1 MNEEA
6 IKLAYDLFVAD
17 GYTKS
22 IDEFKKLMREN
33 PNGRE
38 VAYNLFVNDG
48 YKKSIDDF
56 SSLMGATES
65 LGVTPGAEFPVKKKE
80 DGISSSLD
88 TTSQSNYQQPTEEDY
103 FTGGFGDFL
112 RGMDEV
118 IPLGIGDFIDDLSR
132 SVASGYRQGQLSEN
146 ASDLLLRGSMATDED
161 LQSFIAANKDAQML
175 GPSDEMMDYQKTYEE
190 NGKGILGVILGIA
203 KNPTVIPEL
212 ILSSMTGMAT
222 NTDALAAGG
231 AAIATGAGYGAAT
244 GAVAGGVGAAPGA
257 LAGAAAAI
265 PYAFAAAGTAV
276 EMGAT
281 FAELLQEEIGD
292 EELTAENIREVLNNE
307 EKYTRIR
314 NKALARGITIGAIDA
329 LTGKIGGKVAGSIVT
344 KGGKQAAKEATK
356 STVAKSIA
364 AASGIEAVGGSFG
377 EATARGVIGQDMDIS
392 EIALEGIA
400 ELPGGV
406 KDFVSARFSSPKYK
420 VNGSN
425 VDAAFIDNLIETMTL
440 EEIQAT
446 KIQIDNDYD
455 GRAGKLQNR
464 IVELSIKDELIK
476 ANPELNNATLNE
488 LTKLQIE
495 LNALE
500 NNKTE
505 VGKAKA
511 ADLREKIKD
520 LQENQLEEEVVAEVE
535 EAVVS
540 GVPEFNAQE
549 EFDLLEDEEK
559 AFYLEATDGDQEVA
573 IQYFA
578 DDVAELE
585 RDLESESRF
594 SLTEEEDGL
603 VQADE
608 QDVNAIAEEMNLMD
622 ADEVNFVAPE
632 GETVVVNPIEES
644 NSLETL
650 TDEDVRELG
659 FESTDEM
666 VQPLESFEGI
676 PMITGISD
684 IAAGGTISD
693 ATGQPMNAK
702 GGVMFNALA
711 KVKAAWAGVER
722 AKSETQY
729 KKAVEL
735 YNKNKGLFER
745 LWEEGRIPNGHV
757 PMAIVRMSD
766 DAVNSNEIVFR
777 YLSPEVKAQPEA
789 NQKAALNDVVSNL
802 QNKKGKKNKRLLDFI
817 ARKDISTLGQLLDAI
832 VQDANL
838 RAKGDVKS
846 TLTLDER
853 AVMFSELSTAP
864 GVKTPNKAYLKSLYE
879 GAPKNNSTL
888 FTADNIYNAI
898 GEPSMMK
905 TKKGDIVSIVG
916 IDVINGGVIDID
928 HQNYG
933 TGPKGRLIALVKN
946 PTNGINVFPTWRAKA
961 SRVFKPSKAGKRPS
975 RRPSDLQVAGQTMG
989 TAASD
994 LAFQGD
1000 RPTTVMTDL
1009 QILLGK
1015 LKFAFPDVAVANSI
1029 EEFNDILQQPG
1040 VRTKVS
1046 EGKVILGMTKDG
1058 KIFLNPER
1066 ESLATPI
1073 HEYGHIWIDYL
1084 RSKASGEKGTALLER
1099 GLRLVENTQALKDA
1113 IAKYGDTKLAREE
1126 ALVELMATKG
1136 NTIIEASKKS
1146 QFKEWMNAAFKYIKE
1161 KFTTSEDTFKVNE
1174 IKAIKKDFKDGLINE
1189 KERDR
1194 RIKNIENSVSK
1205 SIKNMSLDE
1214 FINTGLA
1221 DLFQGKAVSES
1232 FDAAKES
1239 KGMMPRFE
1247 LGDDVAAFIKQA
1259 RGQGISEAAIKT
1271 ALRRRGVDVDV
1282 IASAIEKTK
1291 GAASVRSK
1299 VSEEFAQGYDRVMK
1313 EIDGIIE
1320 KSKKRGRT
1328 YSQIPKNVIAYLEGT
1343 KLYENA
1349 TDVQRERMIRDIRK
1363 KFGIKEKS
1371 APSVGRI
1378 LGTIKDIKKITIAEK
1393 ELYMLRLKALNEG
1406 AKNVITAMSKAS
1418 KLLNEEINDLVKSG
1432 QISTQQMANV
1442 LSRFS
1447 KVNLLSDVSIERFV
1461 DYMSK
1466 VFANAE
1472 YAEIISQAN
1481 QKRKVAKANAA
1492 TKIGIAQALSPQLQR
1507 LFSINPTL
1515 IPDAVLDKYV
1525 SLVEM
1530 FGKRERVLTLPSIEE
1545 VTQLT
1550 EDVLTAINEEQ
1561 SLVPELQERYNDYDK
1576 VMNDEGKVDYAAT
1589 IKSMLK
1595 DDVITDEEYELMKK
1609 YKSSIVPKKEAA
1621 PMSEAEIEER
1631 RQDII
1636 NEVNQTELEF
1646 RELPSRE
1653 ERDLATELKRLI
1665 RSGAID
1671 GLSLPDLQN
1680 LSKVIDNINNGYL
1693 PHFAEVMVEKLNAVN
1708 DGKNLASAI
1717 NRSKPLPLTKI
1728 YAKLKSLVTRKDSI
1742 VEMIRRNPLFNID
1755 QVFGDFK
1762 TKDIFESVFGAAS
1775 RAVAKFT
1782 NEYSVIQGKIEKAQN
1797 AVQKS
1802 LGRDSLKYTM
1812 SKYKQMAYLIQ
1823 QEFLS
1828 NPQSPQV
1835 NSVAGFL
1842 KATIKRIDEGTT
1854 QLNER
1859 DAEMLQSI
1867 LNDFTDADGN
1877 FDNDAL
1883 FDSFN
1888 NAEKESIKVVQEIN
1902 NGLGSKAEFT
1912 SSVIRGDKFNPLNN
1926 YVHLN
1931 VMHETQPSDMMN
1943 GPSFVESFNNSLRPS
1958 TRAKTLIER
1967 TGKVSALNF
1976 DVYASV
1982 LKGSKQTLM
1991 DFHLTE
1997 PIRTARRTMNQAEKN
2012 LQVDGERMS
2021 SSKRKTF
2028 NAIKSAFEESVENLL
2043 TNSYAEN
2050 TVLDEA
2056 LEFLKK
2062 TGYRT
2067 ILAGSGRFVAE
2078 LTSNVSFA
2086 LLVDPVG
2093 FTNGTKIVRKISND
2107 QGPNILNNL
2116 NSGQTTRMYS
2126 DGLSGRMVD
2135 TNILSQAT
2143 GTKTRGASTKAANFL
2158 RKYWDK
2164 TGQRY
2169 VKGVEFVA
2177 DAMISTPDKM
2187 VMRPIW
2193 FGTFDSKFKEIT
2205 GKSPDF
2211 DKIAANDEAYMSK
2224 YKEAL
2229 NASTKHADNR
2239 SVMAGATDNAFMG
2252 ILKGTSKPNQS
2263 AMLKGF
2269 NAFNGFMTRFL
2280 IFEYVTARTGIMNMI
2295 GKGELNK
2302 RQGAALI
2309 AGVTSRMVL
2318 YTLIGQYLSHA
2329 LTDLFDDEPVSRLVG
2344 ESKEDEMKSFDKA
2357 FGQAFA
2363 STFTSLLF
2371 GRDFGN
2377 ATKSILNSGIEEFN
2391 KEHLDFLRE
2400 GDYDAYRDAIQYTVT
2415 PKSKDG
2421 GGSGLGDY
2429 LMKMGAA
2436 YGPILK
2442 TTDLVIKKIT
2452 SPAKKEADAIKRSE
2466 DEMYYRI
2473 PMEILGNLG
2482 FIPMYKDVRKVVLD
2496 QIYSD
2501 LRKAQADL
2509 KNAKKT
2515 KEEML
2520 QGYDSEGDMKRY
2532 DYRLWENTFGPNAP
2546 DYDVREAEKKLKAAE
2561 RKLKQQMKDELYDY
2575 TPPSK
2580 GGWEGEKWDDNFDSD
2595 WDDEEWSNEW

>member
-1 MNEEA
+1 MNEEYLN
-6 IKLAYDLFVAD
+6 KLYQWVSSMDNTFQEDVSMDMFMQKMAD
-17 GYTKS
+17 PNYASNMYNWISSKDETFQTDMPLENFMNRISNTDS
-22 IDEFKKLMREN
+22 IAPPTTL
-33 PNGRE
+33 
-38 VAYNLFVNDG
+38 
-48 YKKSIDDF
+48 
-56 SSLMGATES
+56 
-65 LGVTPGAEFPVKKKE
+65 KKKE
-80 DGISSSLD
+80 DGTSSSLD

-190 NGKGILGVILGIA
+190 NGKGILGVILGLA

-231 AAIATGAGYGAAT
+231 TVIATGAGYGAAT

-364 AASGIEAVGGSFG
+364 ASSGVEAIGGSVG

-420 VNGSN
+420 VNGTN

-455 GRAGKLQNR
+455 GRGGRLQDR

-476 ANPELNNATLNE
+476 ANPELNTTTLNE

-495 LNALE
+495 LDKLE
-500 NNKTE
+500 GNKTE

-549 EFDLLEDEEK
+549 EFNLLEDEEK
-559 AFYLEATDGDQEVA
+559 ASYLEAADGDQEVA
-573 IQYFA
+573 IQSFA
-578 DDVAELE
+578 DDVASLE
-585 RDLESESRF
+585 QDLDSESRF

-802 QNKKGKKNKRLLDFI
+802 QNKKAPQNKSLLDFI

-853 AVMFSELSTAP
+853 AAMFSELSTAP

-879 GAPKNNSTL
+879 GAPKNNSSL

-905 TKKGDIVSIVG
+905 TKKGDVVSIVG

-961 SRVFKPSKAGKRPS
+961 SRVFKPNKAGK
-975 RRPSDLQVAGQTMG
+975 RPSDLQVAGQTMG

-1015 LKFAFPDVAVANSI
+1015 LKFAFPDVAVATSI

-1099 GLRLVENTQALKDA
+1099 GLKLVENTQALKDA

-1146 QFKEWMNAAFKYIKE
+1146 QFKEWMNATFKYIKE
-1161 KFTTSEDTFKVNE
+1161 KFTTSDELATD
-1174 IKAIKKDFKDGLINE
+1174 AIKK
-1189 KERDR
+1189 
-1194 RIKNIENSVSK
+1194 
-1205 SIKNMSLDE
+1205 MSLDE

-1221 DLFQGKAVSES
+1221 DLFKGKAVSTK

-1378 LGTIKDIKKITIAEK
+1378 LGAIKDIKKITIAEK

-1609 YKSSIVPKKEAA
+1609 YKSSIVPEKAAA

-1646 RELPSRE
+1646 SELPSRE
-1653 ERDLATELKRLI
+1653 ERDLATKLKRLI

-1708 DGKNLASAI
+1708 EGKNLASAI

-1797 AVQKS
+1797 AVQMS
-1802 LGRDSLKYTM
+1802 FDRDSLEYTM

-1835 NSVAGFL
+1835 NSVTGFL

-1854 QLNER
+1854 QLTER

-1867 LNDFTDADGN
+1867 LKKFADDDGN

-1888 NAEKESIKVVQEIN
+1888 NAEKESIKTIQEIN
-1902 NGLGSKAEFT
+1902 SGLGSKAEFT

-1943 GPSFVESFNNSLRPS
+1943 GPSFVEAFNNSLRPS

-2012 LQVDGERMS
+2012 LQADGERMS

-2028 NAIKSAFEESVENLL
+2028 NAIKSAFEETLENLL

-2050 TVLDEA
+2050 TVMDTA

-2067 ILAGSGRFVAE
+2067 ILAGGGRFVAE

-2093 FTNGTKIVRKISND
+2093 FTNGTKIVRKINND

-2229 NASTKHADNR
+2229 SASTKHADNR
-2239 SVMAGATDNAFMG
+2239 SVLAGATDNAFMG

-2318 YTLIGQYLSHA
+2318 YTLIGQYLTHA
-2329 LTDLFDDEPVSRLVG
+2329 LTDLFDDEPIAMLAG
-2344 ESKEDEMKSFDKA
+2344 ESKEDEMKSFDKVL
-2357 FGQAFA
+2357 GQSFA
-2363 STFTSLLF
+2363 SAFTSMLF

-2377 ATKSILNSGIEEFN
+2377 ATKSILNVGIEEFN

-2421 GGSGLGDY
+2421 GGTGLGDL

-2452 SPAKKEADAIKRSE
+2452 EPAKKEADAIKRRE
-2466 DEMYYRI
+2466 DEIYYRI

-2580 GGWEGEKWDDNFDSD
+2580 GGWEGEKWNDNFDSD
-2595 WDDEEWSNEW
+2595 WDDKEWSNEW

>member
-48 YKKSIDDF
+48 YQKSINDF
-56 SSLMGATES
+56 SALMGATES
-65 LGVTPGAEFPVKKKE
+65 LGETPEAEFPVKKKE
-80 DGISSSLD
+80 DGTSPSLD
-88 TTSQSNYQQPTEEDY
+88 TTLQSNYQQPTEEDY

-190 NGKGILGVILGIA
+190 NGKGILGVVLGIA
-203 KNPTVIPEL
+203 KNPTVVAEL

-231 AAIATGAGYGAAT
+231 GVIAAGAGYGAAT
-244 GAVAGGVGAAPGA
+244 GAVAGAGVGAAPGA
-257 LAGAAAAI
+257 IAGAAAAI

-281 FAELLQEEIGD
+281 FAELLQEEVGD
-292 EELTAENIREVLNNE
+292 QELTAENIREVLSNE

-314 NKALARGITIGAIDA
+314 NKALARGITIGALDA
-329 LTGKIGGKVAGSIVT
+329 FTGKVGGRVAKAIVT
-344 KGGKQAAKEATK
+344 KGGKQAIKDATK
-356 STVAKSIA
+356 KTVTKSIL
-364 AASGIEAVGGSFG
+364 ASSGVEAVGGSVG
-377 EATARGVIGQDMDIS
+377 EATARAVIGQDMDVS

-400 ELPGGV
+400 EIPGGV
-406 KDFVSARFSSPKYK
+406 KNYISARYSKPKYK

-440 EEIQAT
+440 EELQAT

-455 GRAGKLQNR
+455 GRKGKLQDR

-476 ANPELNNATLNE
+476 ANPKLNTTTLNE

-495 LNALE
+495 LDELDG
-500 NNKTE
+500 NKTE

-559 AFYLEATDGDQEVA
+559 ASYLEAADGDQEVA
-573 IQYFA
+573 IQSFA
-578 DDVAELE
+578 DDVASLE
-585 RDLESESRF
+585 QDLESESRF
-594 SLTEEEDGL
+594 SLTEEGEGL
-603 VQADE
+603 LQADE
-608 QDVNAIAEEMNLMD
+608 QDVDAIAEEMNSLD

-632 GETVVVNPIEES
+632 GETVVVSPIEES

-666 VQPLESFEGI
+666 VQPLESFEDI

-702 GGVMFNALA
+702 GGIMFNALA

-722 AKSETQY
+722 TKSETQY
-729 KKAVEL
+729 KKALEL

-745 LWEEGRIPNGHV
+745 LWKEGRIPNGHV

-777 YLSPEVKAQPEA
+777 YLAPEVKAQAEA

-802 QNKKGKKNKRLLDFI
+802 KNKKAPQNKSLLDFI
-817 ARKDISTLGQLLDAI
+817 ARENISTLGQLLDAI
-832 VQDANL
+832 VKDANL
-838 RAKGDVKS
+838 RAKGDVKG
-846 TLTLDER
+846 TLTLDQR
-853 AVMFSELSTAP
+853 AAMFSELSTAP
-864 GVKTPNKAYLKSLYE
+864 GVKNPNKAYLKSLYE
-879 GAPKNNSTL
+879 GAPKNNSSL

-946 PTNGINVFPTWRAKA
+946 PTNGINVFPTWRSKA
-961 SRVFKPSKAGKRPS
+961 SRVFKPNKAGKRPS
-975 RRPSDLQVAGQTMG
+975 QVQVSGQTMG

-1000 RPTTVMTDL
+1000 RPTTKMTDL

-1015 LKFAFPDVAVANSI
+1015 LKFAFPDVAVATTI
-1029 EEFNDILQQPG
+1029 EEFNEILQQPG

-1099 GLRLVENTQALKDA
+1099 GLKLVENTQALKDA

-1146 QFKEWMNAAFKYIKE
+1146 QFKEWMNATFKYIKE

-1174 IKAIKKDFKDGLINE
+1174 IKAIQKDFKDGLINE

-1194 RIKNIENSVSK
+1194 KIKNIENSVSK

-1214 FINTGLA
+1214 FINIGLA
-1221 DLFQGKAVSES
+1221 DLFQGKAVSKS

-1271 ALRRRGVDVDV
+1271 ALRRRGVDADV

-1291 GAASVRSK
+1291 GKAAVRTK

-1320 KSKKRGRT
+1320 KSKKRGRK

-1349 TDVQRERMIRDIRK
+1349 TDVQREKMIRDIRK

-1406 AKNVITAMSKAS
+1406 AKNVITAMANAS
-1418 KLLNEEINDLVKSG
+1418 KLLNQEINDLVKSG
-1432 QISTQQMANV
+1432 QVSTQQMANI

-1609 YKSSIVPKKEAA
+1609 YKSSIVPEKAAA

-1646 RELPSRE
+1646 SELPSRE
-1653 ERDLATELKRLI
+1653 ERDLATRLKQLI

-1775 RAVAKFT
+1775 RAVAKYT

-1854 QLNER
+1854 QLSER

-1867 LNDFTDADGN
+1867 LKDFTDADGN

-1888 NAEKESIKVVQEIN
+1888 NAEKESIKTIQEIN
-1902 NGLGSKAEFT
+1902 SGLGSKAEFT

-2012 LQVDGERMS
+2012 LQADGERMS

-2028 NAIKSAFEESVENLL
+2028 NAIKSAFEETVENLL
-2043 TNSYAEN
+2043 TNSYTEN
-2050 TVLDEA
+2050 TVMDEA

-2093 FTNGTKIVRKISND
+2093 FTNGTKIVRKINND
-2107 QGPNILNNL
+2107 QGPSILNNL

-2229 NASTKHADNR
+2229 SASTKHADNR
-2239 SVMAGATDNAFMG
+2239 SVLAGATDNAFMG

-2280 IFEYVTARTGIMNMI
+2280 IFEYVTARTGVMNMI

-2329 LTDLFDDEPVSRLVG
+2329 LTDLFDDEPIARLAG

-2357 FGQAFA
+2357 LGQAFA

-2377 ATKSILNSGIEEFN
+2377 ATKSILNAGIEEFN

-2452 SPAKKEADAIKRSE
+2452 EPAKKEADAIKRSE

-2482 FIPMYKDVRKVVLD
+2482 FIPLYKDVRKVVLN
-2496 QIYSD
+2496 QIYGD

-2515 KEEML
+2515 KQERL

-2532 DYRLWENTFGPNAP
+2532 DYRLWENTFGPNSP

-2575 TPPSK
+2575 TPSSK
-2580 GGWEGEKWDDNFDSD
+2580 GGWNNETWEEDWGEKSK
-2595 WDDEEWSNEW
+2595 EEDWSNGW

>member
-1378 LGTIKDIKKITIAEK
+1378 LGAIKDIKKITIAEK

-1561 SLVPELQERYNDYDK
+1561 SLVPELQERYNDYGK

-1609 YKSSIVPKKEAA
+1609 YKSSIVPEKAAA

-1646 RELPSRE
+1646 SELPSRE
-1653 ERDLATELKRLI
+1653 ERDLATSLKRLI

-1835 NSVAGFL
+1835 NSVTGFL

-2229 NASTKHADNR
+2229 SASTKHADNR

-2357 FGQAFA
+2357 LGQAFA

>member
-1 MNEEA
+1 MNEEYLN
-6 IKLAYDLFVAD
+6 KLYQWVSSMDNTFQED
-17 GYTKS
+17 MS
-22 IDEFKKLMREN
+22 IDMFMQRMADPNYASNMYNWISSKDETFQTDMPLEN
-33 PNGRE
+33 FMNRISN
-38 VAYNLFVNDG
+38 AD
-48 YKKSIDDF
+48 SIAPPTT
-56 SSLMGATES
+56 L
-65 LGVTPGAEFPVKKKE
+65 KKKE
-80 DGISSSLD
+80 DGTSTSLD
-88 TTSQSNYQQPTEEDY
+88 TTLQSNFQQPTEEDY

-161 LQSFIAANKDAQML
+161 LQSFIAANKEAQML

-231 AAIATGAGYGAAT
+231 AAITTGAGYGAAT
-244 GAVAGGVGAAPGA
+244 GLAAGGVGAAPGA

-281 FAELLQEEIGD
+281 FAELLQEEVGD
-292 EELTAENIREVLNNE
+292 QELTAENIREVLNNE

-329 LTGKIGGKVAGSIVT
+329 FTGKVGGKVASKILT

-356 STVAKSIA
+356 ATVAKSVA
-364 AASGIEAVGGSFG
+364 AASGIEAVGGSVG
-377 EATARGVIGQDMDIS
+377 EATARGVIGQDMDVS

-455 GRAGKLQNR
+455 GRAGKLQDR

-476 ANPELNNATLNE
+476 ANPELNTTTLNE

-495 LNALE
+495 LDKLE
-500 NNKTE
+500 GNKTE

-549 EFDLLEDEEK
+549 EFNLLADEEK
-559 AFYLEATDGDQEVA
+559 ASYLEAAGGDQEVA
-573 IQYFA
+573 IQSFA
-578 DDVAELE
+578 DDVASLE
-585 RDLESESRF
+585 QDLESESRF
-594 SLTEEEDGL
+594 SLTEEGDGL
-603 VQADE
+603 LQADE
-608 QDVNAIAEEMNLMD
+608 QDVDAIAEEMNLMD

-722 AKSETQY
+722 SKSETQY

-802 QNKKGKKNKRLLDFI
+802 KNKKAPQNKRLLDFI

-853 AVMFSELSTAP
+853 AAMFSELSTAP

-961 SRVFKPSKAGKRPS
+961 SRVFKPNKAGKRPS
-975 RRPSDLQVAGQTMG
+975 DLQVSGQTMG

-1000 RPTTVMTDL
+1000 RPTTVMTDF

-1015 LKFAFPDVAVANSI
+1015 LKFAFPDVAVATSI

-1099 GLRLVENTQALKDA
+1099 GLKLVENTQALKDA

-1136 NTIIEASKKS
+1136 TTIIEASKKS
-1146 QFKEWMNAAFKYIKE
+1146 QFKEWMNATFKYIKE
-1161 KFTTSEDTFKVNE
+1161 KFTTSDELATD
-1174 IKAIKKDFKDGLINE
+1174 AIKK
-1189 KERDR
+1189 
-1194 RIKNIENSVSK
+1194 
-1205 SIKNMSLDE
+1205 MSLDE

-1221 DLFQGKAVSES
+1221 DLFKGKAVSTK

-1291 GAASVRSK
+1291 GKAAVRTK

-1561 SLVPELQERYNDYDK
+1561 SLVPELQERYNDYGK

-1609 YKSSIVPKKEAA
+1609 YKSSIVPKKAAA

-1646 RELPSRE
+1646 SELPSRE
-1653 ERDLATELKRLI
+1653 ERDLAAKLKRLI

-1775 RAVAKFT
+1775 RAVAKYT

-1835 NSVAGFL
+1835 NSVTGFL
-1842 KATIKRIDEGTT
+1842 KATIKRIDDGTT
-1854 QLNER
+1854 QFSER

-1888 NAEKESIKVVQEIN
+1888 NAEKESIKTIQEIN
-1902 NGLGSKAEFT
+1902 SGLGSKAEFT

-1958 TRAKTLIER
+1958 TRAKNLIER

-2012 LQVDGERMS
+2012 LQADGERMS

-2028 NAIKSAFEESVENLL
+2028 NAIKSAFEETVENLL

-2107 QGPNILNNL
+2107 QGPSILSNL

-2229 NASTKHADNR
+2229 SASTKHADNR
-2239 SVMAGATDNAFMG
+2239 SVLAGATDNAFMG

-2329 LTDLFDDEPVSRLVG
+2329 LTDLFDDEPIARLAG

-2357 FGQAFA
+2357 LGQAFA

-2452 SPAKKEADAIKRSE
+2452 EPAKKEADAIKRSE
-2466 DEMYYRI
+2466 DEMYYRV

-2482 FIPMYKDVRKVVLD
+2482 FIPLYKDVRKVVLD

-2532 DYRLWENTFGPNAP
+2532 DYRLWENTFGPNSP

-2580 GGWEGEKWDDNFDSD
+2580 GGWKEEKWDDNFDSD
-2595 WDDEEWSNEW
+2595 WDDKEWSNEW

>member
-1 MNEEA
+1 MNQEYLN
-6 IKLAYDLFVAD
+6 KLYQW
-17 GYTKS
+17 
-22 IDEFKKLMREN
+22 I
-33 PNGRE
+33 
-38 VAYNLFVNDG
+38 
-48 YKKSIDDF
+48 
-56 SSLMGATES
+56 SSLDNTFQEDISQDMFMQKMTDPNYATQMYNWISSQDETFQNDMPLENFMNRVS
-65 LGVTPGAEFPVKKKE
+65 NVDSIAPPTTLKKKE

-88 TTSQSNYQQPTEEDY
+88 TTLQSKSQQPTEQDY
-103 FTGGFGDFL
+103 FTGAFGDFL

-146 ASDLLLRGSMATDED
+146 ASDLLLRGSMASDED
-161 LQSFIAANKDAQML
+161 LQSFIAANKDAQNL
-175 GPSDEMMDYQKTYEE
+175 GSSDEMMDYQKTYEE
-190 NGKGILGVILGIA
+190 NGKGLLGVILGIA
-203 KNPTVIPEL
+203 KNPTIIPEL

-222 NTDALAAGG
+222 NTDALAAGS

-244 GAVAGGVGAAPGA
+244 GALAGGVGAAPGA

-281 FAELLQEEIGD
+281 FAELLQEEVGD
-292 EELTAENIREVLNNE
+292 EELTAENIREVLGNE

-314 NKALARGITIGAIDA
+314 NKALARGITIGALDA
-329 LTGKIGGKVAGSIVT
+329 LTGKIGGKVAGSILT

-356 STVAKSIA
+356 STVTKSIA
-364 AASGIEAVGGSFG
+364 AASGIEAVGGSVG

-406 KDFVSARFSSPKYK
+406 KDFVSTRFSSPTYK
-420 VNGSN
+420 VNGTKVN
-425 VDAAFIDNLIETMTL
+425 GEYIDNLIETMTL
-440 EEIQAT
+440 EELQAT
-446 KIQIDNDYD
+446 KIQIDNDYE
-455 GRAGKLQNR
+455 GRGGRLQER
-464 IVELSIKDELIK
+464 LVELSIKDELVK
-476 ANPELNNATLNE
+476 ANPELNTPTLNE

-511 ADLREKIKD
+511 ADLRNKIKD
-520 LQENQLEEEVVAEVE
+520 LQENQLEDEVVTEVE
-535 EAVVS
+535 ETVES
-540 GVPEFNAQE
+540 GLPEFNAQE

-559 AFYLEATDGDQEVA
+559 ASYLEAANGDQELA
-573 IQYFA
+573 ASLFGL
-578 DDVAELE
+578 DVQKAEI
-585 RDLESESRF
+585 DLESENRF
-594 SLTEEEDGL
+594 SLTEEGEGL
-603 VQADE
+603 LQADE
-608 QDVNAIAEEMNLMD
+608 QDVDAIAEEMNSLD

-632 GETVVVNPIEES
+632 GETVVVSPIEES
-644 NSLETL
+644 KSIEAL
-650 TDEDVRELG
+650 TDEEVKDLG
-659 FESTDEM
+659 FESTEEM
-666 VQPLESFEGI
+666 VQPLESFEDI

-702 GGVMFNALA
+702 GGIMFNALA

-729 KKAVEL
+729 KKAVDL

-745 LWEEGRIPNGHV
+745 LWKEGRIPDGHV

-777 YLSPEVKAQPEA
+777 YLAPEVKAQPEA
-789 NQKAALNDVVSNL
+789 NQKAALNDIVFGL
-802 QNKKGKKNKRLLDFI
+802 QNKKAPQNQSLLDFI

-838 RAKGDVKS
+838 RAKGDMKS
-846 TLTLDER
+846 TLTLDQR
-853 AVMFSELSTAP
+853 AAMFSELSTAQ
-864 GVKTPNKAYLKSLYE
+864 GVKTPNKAYLKSLYQ

-933 TGPKGRLIALVKN
+933 SGPKGRLIALVKN

-961 SRVFKPSKAGKRPS
+961 SRVFKPSKAGKLPS
-975 RRPSDLQVAGQTMG
+975 QLQVSGQTMG

-994 LAFQGD
+994 RAFQGD
-1000 RPTTVMTDL
+1000 RPTTNMTDL

-1015 LKFAFPDVAVANSI
+1015 LKFAFPDVAVATTI
-1029 EEFNDILQQPG
+1029 EEFNEVLQQPD

-1084 RSKASGEKGTALLER
+1084 RSKASGERGTALLNR
-1099 GLRLVENTQALKDA
+1099 GLKLVENTQALKDA

-1146 QFKEWMNAAFKYIKE
+1146 QFKEWMNATFKYIKE
-1161 KFTTSEDTFKVNE
+1161 KFTTSEGLTSN
-1174 IKAIKKDFKDGLINE
+1174 AIKK
-1189 KERDR
+1189 
-1194 RIKNIENSVSK
+1194 
-1205 SIKNMSLDE
+1205 MSLDE

-1221 DLFQGKAVSES
+1221 DLFQGKAVSAQ
-1232 FDAAKES
+1232 FDAAAES

-1271 ALRRRGVDVDV
+1271 ALKRRGVDTDV

-1291 GAASVRSK
+1291 GKAAVRTK

-1320 KSKKRGRT
+1320 KSKMRGRT

-1349 TDVQRERMIRDIRK
+1349 TDVQREQMIRDIRK

-1406 AKNVITAMSKAS
+1406 ARNVITAMSKAS

-1432 QISTQQMANV
+1432 QISAQQMANV

-1481 QKRKVAKANAA
+1481 QKRGVAKQNAA

-1507 LFSINPTL
+1507 IFSINPTL
-1515 IPDAVLDKYV
+1515 IPDSVLNKYM
-1525 SLVEM
+1525 SLIET
-1530 FGKRERVLTLPSIEE
+1530 FSKRERVLALPSIEE
-1545 VTQLT
+1545 VTNLT
-1550 EDVLTAINEEQ
+1550 EDVLAAINEEQ

-1595 DDVITDEEYELMKK
+1595 DEVITDEEYELMKK

-1653 ERDLATELKRLI
+1653 ERDLATSLKRLI

-1775 RAVAKFT
+1775 RAVAKYT

-1828 NPQSPQV
+1828 NPESPQV
-1835 NSVAGFL
+1835 NSVTGFL

-1854 QLNER
+1854 QLSER
-1859 DAEMLQSI
+1859 DAEMLQTI
-1867 LNDFTDADGN
+1867 LKDFTDADGN

-1883 FDSFN
+1883 FNSFN
-1888 NAEKESIKVVQEIN
+1888 NAEKESIKTIQEIN
-1902 NGLGSKAEFT
+1902 SGLGSKAEFT

-2012 LQVDGERMS
+2012 LQADGERMS

-2028 NAIKSAFEESVENLL
+2028 NAIKSAFEETVENLL

-2050 TVLDEA
+2050 TVMDEA

-2229 NASTKHADNR
+2229 SAATKHADNR

-2269 NAFNGFMTRFL
+2269 NAFNNFMTRFL
-2280 IFEYVTARTGIMNMI
+2280 IFEYVTARTGVMNMI

-2329 LTDLFDDEPVSRLVG
+2329 LTDLFDDEPIARLAG
-2344 ESKEDEMKSFDKA
+2344 EDKEEEMKSFDKA
-2357 FGQAFA
+2357 LGQSFA
-2363 STFTSLLF
+2363 SAFTSLMF

-2377 ATKSILNSGIEEFN
+2377 ATKSILNAGIEELN

-2400 GDYDAYRDAIQYTVT
+2400 GDYDPYKDAIQYTVT
-2415 PKSKDG
+2415 PQSKQG
-2421 GGSGLGDY
+2421 GGSGLADL

-2442 TTDLVIKKIT
+2442 TTDLIVKKIT
-2452 SPAKKEADAIKRSE
+2452 EPDKVEPDAIKRRE
-2466 DEMYYRI
+2466 DEIYYRI
-2473 PMEILGNLG
+2473 PLEVLGNLG
-2482 FIPMYKDVRKVVLD
+2482 FIPMYKDVRKVVMD

-2532 DYRLWENTFGPNAP
+2532 NYPLWENTFGPNAP
-2546 DYDVREAEKKLKAAE
+2546 DYDVTEAEKKLKAAE

-2580 GGWEGEKWDDNFDSD
+2580 GGWNNEKWDEGFESD
-2595 WDDEEWSNEW
+2595 WDKENEDWSNNW

>member
-1 MNEEA
+1 MNEEYLN
-6 IKLAYDLFVAD
+6 KLYQWVSSMDNTFQKDVSMDMFMQKMAD
-17 GYTKS
+17 PNYASNMYNWISSKDETFQTDMPLENFMNRISNTDS
-22 IDEFKKLMREN
+22 IAPPTTL
-33 PNGRE
+33 
-38 VAYNLFVNDG
+38 
-48 YKKSIDDF
+48 
-56 SSLMGATES
+56 
-65 LGVTPGAEFPVKKKE
+65 KKKE
-80 DGISSSLD
+80 DGTSSSLD

-190 NGKGILGVILGIA
+190 NGKGILGVILGLA

-231 AAIATGAGYGAAT
+231 TVIATGAGYGAAT

-364 AASGIEAVGGSFG
+364 ASSGIEAVGGSFG

-420 VNGSN
+420 VNGTN

-455 GRAGKLQNR
+455 GRGGRLQDR

-476 ANPELNNATLNE
+476 ANPELNTTTLNE

-495 LNALE
+495 LDKLE
-500 NNKTE
+500 GNKTE

-549 EFDLLEDEEK
+549 EFNLLEDEEK
-559 AFYLEATDGDQEVA
+559 ASYLEAADGDQEVA
-573 IQYFA
+573 IQSFA
-578 DDVAELE
+578 DDVASLE
-585 RDLESESRF
+585 QDLESESRF

-802 QNKKGKKNKRLLDFI
+802 QNKKAPQNKSLLDFI

-838 RAKGDVKS
+838 RAKGDIKS

-853 AVMFSELSTAP
+853 AAMFSELSTAP

-879 GAPKNNSTL
+879 GAPKNNSSL

-905 TKKGDIVSIVG
+905 TKKGDVVSIVG

-961 SRVFKPSKAGKRPS
+961 SRVFKPNKAGK
-975 RRPSDLQVAGQTMG
+975 RPSDLQVAGQTMG

-1015 LKFAFPDVAVANSI
+1015 LKFAFPDVAVATSI

-1040 VRTKVS
+1040 VRTKIS

-1099 GLRLVENTQALKDA
+1099 GLKLVENTQALKDA

-1146 QFKEWMNAAFKYIKE
+1146 QFKEWMNATFKYIKE
-1161 KFTTSEDTFKVNE
+1161 KFTTSDELATD
-1174 IKAIKKDFKDGLINE
+1174 AIKK
-1189 KERDR
+1189 
-1194 RIKNIENSVSK
+1194 
-1205 SIKNMSLDE
+1205 MSLDE

-1221 DLFQGKAVSES
+1221 DLFKGKAVSTK

-1378 LGTIKDIKKITIAEK
+1378 LGAIKDIKKITIAEK

-1609 YKSSIVPKKEAA
+1609 YKSSIVPEKAAA

-1646 RELPSRE
+1646 SELPSRE
-1653 ERDLATELKRLI
+1653 ERDLATKLKRLI

-1708 DGKNLASAI
+1708 EGKNLASAI

-1797 AVQKS
+1797 AVQMS
-1802 LGRDSLKYTM
+1802 FDRDSLEYTM

-1835 NSVAGFL
+1835 NSVTGFL

-1854 QLNER
+1854 QLTER

-1867 LNDFTDADGN
+1867 LKKFADDDGN

-1888 NAEKESIKVVQEIN
+1888 NAEKESIKTIQEIN
-1902 NGLGSKAEFT
+1902 SGLGSKAEFT

-1943 GPSFVESFNNSLRPS
+1943 GPSFVEAFNNSLRPS

-2012 LQVDGERMS
+2012 LQADGERMS

-2028 NAIKSAFEESVENLL
+2028 NAIKSAFEETLENLL

-2050 TVLDEA
+2050 TVMDTA

-2067 ILAGSGRFVAE
+2067 ILAGGGRFVAE

-2093 FTNGTKIVRKISND
+2093 FTNGTKIVRKINND

-2229 NASTKHADNR
+2229 SASTKHADNR
-2239 SVMAGATDNAFMG
+2239 SVLAGATDNAFMG

-2329 LTDLFDDEPVSRLVG
+2329 LTDLFDDEPIARLAG
-2344 ESKEDEMKSFDKA
+2344 ESKEDEMKSFDKVL
-2357 FGQAFA
+2357 GQSFA
-2363 STFTSLLF
+2363 SAFTSMLF

-2377 ATKSILNSGIEEFN
+2377 ATKSILNAGIEEFN

-2421 GGSGLGDY
+2421 GGTGLGDL

-2452 SPAKKEADAIKRSE
+2452 EPAKKEADAIKRRE
-2466 DEMYYRI
+2466 DEIYYRI

-2580 GGWEGEKWDDNFDSD
+2580 GGWEGEKWNDNFDSD
-2595 WDDEEWSNEW
+2595 WDDKEWSNEW

>member
-1 MNEEA
+1 
-6 IKLAYDLFVAD
+6 
-17 GYTKS
+17 
-22 IDEFKKLMREN
+22 
-33 PNGRE
+33 
-38 VAYNLFVNDG
+38 
-48 YKKSIDDF
+48 
-56 SSLMGATES
+56 
-65 LGVTPGAEFPVKKKE
+65 
-80 DGISSSLD
+80 
-88 TTSQSNYQQPTEEDY
+88 
-103 FTGGFGDFL
+103 
-112 RGMDEV
+112 
-118 IPLGIGDFIDDLSR
+118 
-132 SVASGYRQGQLSEN
+132 
-146 ASDLLLRGSMATDED
+146 
-161 LQSFIAANKDAQML
+161 
-175 GPSDEMMDYQKTYEE
+175 
-190 NGKGILGVILGIA
+190 
-203 KNPTVIPEL
+203 
-212 ILSSMTGMAT
+212 
-222 NTDALAAGG
+222 
-231 AAIATGAGYGAAT
+231 
-244 GAVAGGVGAAPGA
+244 
-257 LAGAAAAI
+257 
-265 PYAFAAAGTAV
+265 
-276 EMGAT
+276 
-281 FAELLQEEIGD
+281 
-292 EELTAENIREVLNNE
+292 
-307 EKYTRIR
+307 
-314 NKALARGITIGAIDA
+314 
-329 LTGKIGGKVAGSIVT
+329 
-344 KGGKQAAKEATK
+344 
-356 STVAKSIA
+356 
-364 AASGIEAVGGSFG
+364 
-377 EATARGVIGQDMDIS
+377 
-392 EIALEGIA
+392 
-400 ELPGGV
+400 
-406 KDFVSARFSSPKYK
+406 
-420 VNGSN
+420 
-425 VDAAFIDNLIETMTL
+425 
-440 EEIQAT
+440 
-446 KIQIDNDYD
+446 
-455 GRAGKLQNR
+455 
-464 IVELSIKDELIK
+464 LSIKDELIK

-511 ADLREKIKD
+511 ADLRNKIKD

-549 EFDLLEDEEK
+549 EFDLLDDEEK
-559 AFYLEATDGDQEVA
+559 ASYLEAADGDQEVA
-573 IQYFA
+573 IQSFA
-578 DDVAELE
+578 DDVASLE
-585 RDLESESRF
+585 QDLESENRF
-594 SLTEEEDGL
+594 SLTEEGESL
-603 VQADE
+603 LQADE
-608 QDVNAIAEEMNLMD
+608 QDVDAIAEEMNLMD
-622 ADEVNFVAPE
+622 DDEVNFVAPE

-729 KKAVEL
+729 KKAVDL

-745 LWEEGRIPNGHV
+745 LWKEGRIPDGHV

-777 YLSPEVKAQPEA
+777 YLAPEVKAQPEA
-789 NQKAALNDVVSNL
+789 NQKAALNDIVFGL
-802 QNKKGKKNKRLLDFI
+802 QNKKAPQNQSLLDFI

-838 RAKGDVKS
+838 RAKGDMKS
-846 TLTLDER
+846 TLTLDQR
-853 AVMFSELSTAP
+853 AAMFSELSTAP

-933 TGPKGRLIALVKN
+933 SGPKGRLIALVKN

-961 SRVFKPSKAGKRPS
+961 SRVFKPSKAGKLPS
-975 RRPSDLQVAGQTMG
+975 QLQVSGQTMG
-989 TAASD
+989 TAATD
-994 LAFQGD
+994 RAFQGD
-1000 RPTTVMTDL
+1000 RPTTNMTDL

-1015 LKFAFPDVAVANSI
+1015 LKFAFPDVAVATTI
-1029 EEFNDILQQPG
+1029 EEFNEVLQQPG

-1084 RSKASGEKGTALLER
+1084 RSKVSGERGTALLNR
-1099 GLRLVENTQALKDA
+1099 GLKLVENTQALKDA

-1146 QFKEWMNAAFKYIKE
+1146 QFKEWMNATFKYIKE
-1161 KFTTSEDTFKVNE
+1161 KFTTSEGLTSN
-1174 IKAIKKDFKDGLINE
+1174 AIKK
-1189 KERDR
+1189 
-1194 RIKNIENSVSK
+1194 
-1205 SIKNMSLDE
+1205 MSLDE

-1221 DLFQGKAVSES
+1221 DLFKGKAVSES

-1595 DDVITDEEYELMKK
+1595 DDVITDGEYELMKK
-1609 YKSSIVPKKEAA
+1609 YKSSIVPEKAAA

-1646 RELPSRE
+1646 SELPSRE
-1653 ERDLATELKRLI
+1653 ERDLATSLKRLI

-1775 RAVAKFT
+1775 RAVAKYT
-1782 NEYSVIQGKIEKAQN
+1782 NEYSVIQGKIQKAQN

-1842 KATIKRIDEGTT
+1842 KATIKRIDDGTT
-1854 QLNER
+1854 QFSER

-1888 NAEKESIKVVQEIN
+1888 NAEKESIKTIQEIN
-1902 NGLGSKAEFT
+1902 SGLGSKAEFT

-2012 LQVDGERMS
+2012 LQADGERMS

-2028 NAIKSAFEESVENLL
+2028 NAIKSAFEETVENL
-2043 TNSYAEN
+2043 
-2050 TVLDEA
+2050 
-2056 LEFLKK
+2056 
-2062 TGYRT
+2062 
-2067 ILAGSGRFVAE
+2067 I
-2078 LTSNVSFA
+2078 
-2086 LLVDPVG
+2086 
-2093 FTNGTKIVRKISND
+2093 D
-2107 QGPNILNNL
+2107 Q
-2116 NSGQTTRMYS
+2116 
-2126 DGLSGRMVD
+2126 
-2135 TNILSQAT
+2135 
-2143 GTKTRGASTKAANFL
+2143 
-2158 RKYWDK
+2158 
-2164 TGQRY
+2164 
-2169 VKGVEFVA
+2169 
-2177 DAMISTPDKM
+2177 
-2187 VMRPIW
+2187 
-2193 FGTFDSKFKEIT
+2193 
-2205 GKSPDF
+2205 
-2211 DKIAANDEAYMSK
+2211 
-2224 YKEAL
+2224 
-2229 NASTKHADNR
+2229 
-2239 SVMAGATDNAFMG
+2239 
-2252 ILKGTSKPNQS
+2252 
-2263 AMLKGF
+2263 
-2269 NAFNGFMTRFL
+2269 
-2280 IFEYVTARTGIMNMI
+2280 
-2295 GKGELNK
+2295 
-2302 RQGAALI
+2302 
-2309 AGVTSRMVL
+2309 
-2318 YTLIGQYLSHA
+2318 
-2329 LTDLFDDEPVSRLVG
+2329 
-2344 ESKEDEMKSFDKA
+2344 
-2357 FGQAFA
+2357 
-2363 STFTSLLF
+2363 
-2371 GRDFGN
+2371 
-2377 ATKSILNSGIEEFN
+2377 
-2391 KEHLDFLRE
+2391 
-2400 GDYDAYRDAIQYTVT
+2400 
-2415 PKSKDG
+2415 
-2421 GGSGLGDY
+2421 
-2429 LMKMGAA
+2429 
-2436 YGPILK
+2436 
-2442 TTDLVIKKIT
+2442 
-2452 SPAKKEADAIKRSE
+2452 
-2466 DEMYYRI
+2466 
-2473 PMEILGNLG
+2473 
-2482 FIPMYKDVRKVVLD
+2482 FIC
-2496 QIYSD
+2496 
-2501 LRKAQADL
+2501 
-2509 KNAKKT
+2509 
-2515 KEEML
+2515 
-2520 QGYDSEGDMKRY
+2520 
-2532 DYRLWENTFGPNAP
+2532 
-2546 DYDVREAEKKLKAAE
+2546 
-2561 RKLKQQMKDELYDY
+2561 
-2575 TPPSK
+2575 
-2580 GGWEGEKWDDNFDSD
+2580 
-2595 WDDEEWSNEW
+2595 

>member
-1 MNEEA
+1 MNEEYLN
-6 IKLAYDLFVAD
+6 KLYQWISSMDNTFQQDMPMDMFMQKMADPNYASKMYDWIS
-17 GYTKS
+17 TKDETFQTDMPLENFMNRISNIDS
-22 IDEFKKLMREN
+22 IAPPTTL
-33 PNGRE
+33 
-38 VAYNLFVNDG
+38 
-48 YKKSIDDF
+48 
-56 SSLMGATES
+56 
-65 LGVTPGAEFPVKKKE
+65 KKKE
-80 DGISSSLD
+80 DGTSPSLD
-88 TTSQSNYQQPTEEDY
+88 TTLQSNYQQPTEEDY

-118 IPLGIGDFIDDLSR
+118 VPLGIGDFIDDLSR

-161 LQSFIAANKDAQML
+161 LQSFIAANKEAQGL

-231 AAIATGAGYGAAT
+231 TAIATGAGYGAAT

-281 FAELLQEEIGD
+281 FAELLQEEVGD
-292 EELTAENIREVLNNE
+292 QELTAENIREVLGNE

-329 LTGKIGGKVAGSIVT
+329 FTGKLGGKVASKIIT
-344 KGGKQAAKEATK
+344 KGGKQAASEATK
-356 STVAKSIA
+356 ATVAKSIA
-364 AASGIEAVGGSFG
+364 AASGIEAVGGSVG
-377 EATARGVIGQDMDIS
+377 EATARGVIGQDMDVS

-476 ANPELNNATLNE
+476 ANPELNTATLNE

-495 LNALE
+495 LDKLE
-500 NNKTE
+500 GNKTE

-520 LQENQLEEEVVAEVE
+520 LQENQLEDEVVTEVE

-559 AFYLEATDGDQEVA
+559 ASYLEAADGDQEVA
-573 IQYFA
+573 IQSFA
-578 DDVAELE
+578 DDVTSLE
-585 RDLESESRF
+585 QDLESESRF
-594 SLTEEEDGL
+594 SLTEEGEGL
-603 VQADE
+603 LQADE
-608 QDVNAIAEEMNLMD
+608 QDVDAIAEEMNSLD

-632 GETVVVNPIEES
+632 GETVVVSPIEES
-644 NSLETL
+644 NSIETL
-650 TDEDVRELG
+650 TDEDVKDLG
-659 FESTDEM
+659 FESKEEM
-666 VQPLESFEGI
+666 VQPLESFEDI

-702 GGVMFNALA
+702 GGIMFNALA

-722 AKSETQY
+722 TKSETQY
-729 KKAVEL
+729 KKALDL

-745 LWEEGRIPNGHV
+745 LWKEGRIPNGHV

-777 YLSPEVKAQPEA
+777 YLAPEVKAQPEA

-802 QNKKGKKNKRLLDFI
+802 QKKKAPQNKSLLDFI
-817 ARKDISTLGQLLDAI
+817 ARENISTLGQLLDAI
-832 VQDANL
+832 IKDANL
-838 RAKGDVKS
+838 RAKGDMKG
-846 TLTLDER
+846 TLTLDQR
-853 AVMFSELSTAP
+853 AAMFSELSTAP

-879 GAPKNNSTL
+879 GAPKNNSSL

-961 SRVFKPSKAGKRPS
+961 SRVFKPNKAGKRPS
-975 RRPSDLQVAGQTMG
+975 QLQVSGQTMG

-1000 RPTTVMTDL
+1000 RPTTKMTDL

-1015 LKFAFPDVAVANSI
+1015 LKFAFPDVAVATTI
-1029 EEFNDILQQPG
+1029 EEFNEILQQPG

-1099 GLRLVENTQALKDA
+1099 GLKLVENTQALKDA

-1146 QFKEWMNAAFKYIKE
+1146 QFKEWMNATFKYIKE
-1161 KFTTSEDTFKVNE
+1161 KFTTSEELATD
-1174 IKAIKKDFKDGLINE
+1174 AIKK
-1189 KERDR
+1189 
-1194 RIKNIENSVSK
+1194 
-1205 SIKNMSLDE
+1205 MSLDE

-1221 DLFQGKAVSES
+1221 DLFQGKAVSKS

-1271 ALRRRGVDVDV
+1271 ALRRRGVDADV
-1282 IASAIEKTK
+1282 IASAIEKTEGK
-1291 GAASVRSK
+1291 AAVRTK

-1313 EIDGIIE
+1313 EIDGIIA

-1349 TDVQRERMIRDIRK
+1349 TDVQREKMIRDIRK

-1393 ELYMLRLKALNEG
+1393 ELYALRLKALNEG
-1406 AKNVITAMSKAS
+1406 AKNVITAMANAS
-1418 KLLNEEINDLVKSG
+1418 KLLNQEINDLVKSG
-1432 QISTQQMANV
+1432 QVSTQQMANI

-1481 QKRKVAKANAA
+1481 QKRKVAKANAS

-1507 LFSINPTL
+1507 IFSINPTL

-1550 EDVLTAINEEQ
+1550 EDVLAAVNEEQ

-1595 DDVITDEEYELMKK
+1595 DEVITDEEYELMKK
-1609 YKSSIVPKKEAA
+1609 YKSSIVPEKAAA

-1646 RELPSRE
+1646 SELPSRE
-1653 ERDLATELKRLI
+1653 ERDLATRLKQLI

-1708 DGKNLASAI
+1708 DGKNLASAV

-1755 QVFGDFK
+1755 QIFGDFK

-1775 RAVAKFT
+1775 RAVAKYT

-1797 AVQKS
+1797 AVQES
-1802 LGRDSLKYTM
+1802 LGRDSLDYTM

-1835 NSVAGFL
+1835 NSVTGFL

-1854 QLNER
+1854 QLTER
-1859 DAEMLQSI
+1859 DAEMLQFI
-1867 LNDFTDADGN
+1867 LKEFKDDDGN

-1888 NAEKESIKVVQEIN
+1888 NAEKESIKTIQEIN
-1902 NGLGSKAEFT
+1902 SGLGSKAEFT

-1943 GPSFVESFNNSLRPS
+1943 GPSFVESLNNSLRPS
-1958 TRAKTLIER
+1958 TRAKNLIER

-1982 LKGSKQTLM
+1982 LKGSKQTLI

-2012 LQVDGERMS
+2012 LQADGERMS

-2028 NAIKSAFEESVENLL
+2028 NAIKSAFEETVEKLL
-2043 TNSYAEN
+2043 TNAYAEN
-2050 TVLDEA
+2050 TVMDEV

-2093 FTNGTKIVRKISND
+2093 FINGTKIVRKISND

-2169 VKGVEFVA
+2169 VKGVEFIA

-2229 NASTKHADNR
+2229 SAATKHADNR
-2239 SVMAGATDNAFMG
+2239 SVMAGATDNVFMG

-2269 NAFNGFMTRFL
+2269 NAFNNFMTRFL
-2280 IFEYVTARTGIMNMI
+2280 IFEYVTARTGVMNMI

-2329 LTDLFDDEPVSRLVG
+2329 LTDLFDDEPIARLAG
-2344 ESKEDEMKSFDKA
+2344 ESKEDEMKSFDKVL
-2357 FGQAFA
+2357 GQAFA

-2377 ATKSILNSGIEEFN
+2377 ATKSILNAGIEEFN

-2400 GDYDAYRDAIQYTVT
+2400 GDYDAYRDAIQYTIT

-2421 GGSGLGDY
+2421 GGSGLADY

-2452 SPAKKEADAIKRSE
+2452 EPDKKEADAIKRSE

-2482 FIPMYKDVRKVVLD
+2482 FIPLYKDVRKVVLD

-2532 DYRLWENTFGPNAP
+2532 DYRLWENTFGPNSP

-2575 TPPSK
+2575 TPSSK
-2580 GGWEGEKWDDNFDSD
+2580 GGWDNETWEEDWGEKNK
-2595 WDDEEWSNEW
+2595 EEDWSNQW

>member
-1 MNEEA
+1 MNEEYLN
-6 IKLAYDLFVAD
+6 KLYQWVSSMDNTFQED
-17 GYTKS
+17 MS
-22 IDEFKKLMREN
+22 IDMFMQRMADPNYASNMYNWISSKDETFQTDMPLEN
-33 PNGRE
+33 FMNRISN
-38 VAYNLFVNDG
+38 AD
-48 YKKSIDDF
+48 SIAPPTT
-56 SSLMGATES
+56 L
-65 LGVTPGAEFPVKKKE
+65 KKKE
-80 DGISSSLD
+80 DGTSTSLD
-88 TTSQSNYQQPTEEDY
+88 TTLQSNFQQPTEEDY

-161 LQSFIAANKDAQML
+161 LQSFIAANKEAQML

-231 AAIATGAGYGAAT
+231 AAITTGAGYGAAT
-244 GAVAGGVGAAPGA
+244 GLAAGGVGAAPGA

-281 FAELLQEEIGD
+281 FAELLQEEVGD
-292 EELTAENIREVLNNE
+292 QELTAENIREVLNNE

-329 LTGKIGGKVAGSIVT
+329 FTGKVGGKVASKILT

-356 STVAKSIA
+356 ATVAKSVA
-364 AASGIEAVGGSFG
+364 AASGIEAVGGSVG
-377 EATARGVIGQDMDIS
+377 EATARGVIGQDMDVS

-455 GRAGKLQNR
+455 GRAGKLQDR

-476 ANPELNNATLNE
+476 ANPELNTTTLNE

-495 LNALE
+495 LDKLE
-500 NNKTE
+500 GNKTE

-549 EFDLLEDEEK
+549 EFNLLADEEK
-559 AFYLEATDGDQEVA
+559 ASYLEAAGGDQEVA
-573 IQYFA
+573 IQSFA
-578 DDVAELE
+578 DDVASLE
-585 RDLESESRF
+585 QDLESESRF
-594 SLTEEEDGL
+594 SLTEEGDGL
-603 VQADE
+603 LQADE
-608 QDVNAIAEEMNLMD
+608 QDVDAIAEEMNLMD

-722 AKSETQY
+722 SKSETQY

-802 QNKKGKKNKRLLDFI
+802 KNKKAPQNKRLLDFI

-853 AVMFSELSTAP
+853 AAMFSELSTAP

-961 SRVFKPSKAGKRPS
+961 SRVFKPNKAGKRPS
-975 RRPSDLQVAGQTMG
+975 DLQVSGQTMG

-1000 RPTTVMTDL
+1000 RPTTVMTDF

-1015 LKFAFPDVAVANSI
+1015 LKFAFPDVAVATSI

-1099 GLRLVENTQALKDA
+1099 GLKLVENTQALKDA

-1146 QFKEWMNAAFKYIKE
+1146 QFKEWMNATFKYIKE
-1161 KFTTSEDTFKVNE
+1161 KFTTSDELATD
-1174 IKAIKKDFKDGLINE
+1174 AIKK
-1189 KERDR
+1189 
-1194 RIKNIENSVSK
+1194 
-1205 SIKNMSLDE
+1205 MSLDE

-1221 DLFQGKAVSES
+1221 DLFKGKAVSTK

-1291 GAASVRSK
+1291 GKAAVRTK

-1561 SLVPELQERYNDYDK
+1561 SLVPELQERYNDYGK

-1609 YKSSIVPKKEAA
+1609 YKSSIVPKKAAA

-1646 RELPSRE
+1646 SELPSRE
-1653 ERDLATELKRLI
+1653 ERDLAAKLKRLI

-1775 RAVAKFT
+1775 RAVAKYT

-1835 NSVAGFL
+1835 NSVTGFL
-1842 KATIKRIDEGTT
+1842 KATIKRIDDGTT
-1854 QLNER
+1854 QFSER

-1888 NAEKESIKVVQEIN
+1888 NAEKESIKTIQEIN
-1902 NGLGSKAEFT
+1902 SGLGSKAEFT

-1958 TRAKTLIER
+1958 TRAKNLIER

-2012 LQVDGERMS
+2012 LQADGERMS

-2028 NAIKSAFEESVENLL
+2028 NAIKSAFEETVENLL

-2107 QGPNILNNL
+2107 QGPSILSNL

-2229 NASTKHADNR
+2229 SASTKHADNR
-2239 SVMAGATDNAFMG
+2239 SVLAGATDNAFMG

-2329 LTDLFDDEPVSRLVG
+2329 LTDLFDDEPIARLAG

-2357 FGQAFA
+2357 LGQAFA

-2452 SPAKKEADAIKRSE
+2452 EPAKKEADAIKRSE
-2466 DEMYYRI
+2466 DEMYYRV

-2482 FIPMYKDVRKVVLD
+2482 FIPLYKDVRKVVLD

-2532 DYRLWENTFGPNAP
+2532 DYRLWENTFGPNSP

-2580 GGWEGEKWDDNFDSD
+2580 GGWKEEKWDDNFDSD
-2595 WDDEEWSNEW
+2595 WDDKEWSNEW

>member
-1 MNEEA
+1 MNEEYLN
-6 IKLAYDLFVAD
+6 KLYQWISSMDNTFQQDMPMDMFMQKMADPNYASKMYDWIS
-17 GYTKS
+17 TKDETFQTDMPLENFMNRISNIDS
-22 IDEFKKLMREN
+22 IAPPTTL
-33 PNGRE
+33 
-38 VAYNLFVNDG
+38 
-48 YKKSIDDF
+48 
-56 SSLMGATES
+56 
-65 LGVTPGAEFPVKKKE
+65 KKKE
-80 DGISSSLD
+80 DGTSPSLD
-88 TTSQSNYQQPTEEDY
+88 TTLQSNYQQPTEEDY

-118 IPLGIGDFIDDLSR
+118 VPLGIGDFIDDLSR
-132 SVASGYRQGQLSEN
+132 SIASGYRQGQLSEN

-161 LQSFIAANKDAQML
+161 LQSFIAANKDAQRL

-190 NGKGILGVILGIA
+190 NGKGILGVVLGIA
-203 KNPTVIPEL
+203 KNPSVVAEL

-231 AAIATGAGYGAAT
+231 TVLGSGAAIGATTGGTGGTFVVPGIGTAVGAG
-244 GAVAGGVGAAPGA
+244 
-257 LAGAAAAI
+257 AGAISGAIAAI

-281 FAELLQEEIGD
+281 FAELLQEEVGD
-292 EELTAENIREVLNNE
+292 QELTAENIREVLGDE

-329 LTGKIGGKVAGSIVT
+329 FTGKVGGRVANKILT
-344 KGGKQAAKEATK
+344 KGGKQAATEATK
-356 STVAKSIA
+356 ATVSKSIA
-364 AASGIEAVGGSFG
+364 AASGVEAVGGSVG
-377 EATARGVIGQDMDIS
+377 EATARGVIGQDMDVS

-406 KDFVSARFSSPKYK
+406 KDFVSARYSRPTYK

-455 GRAGKLQNR
+455 GRRGKLQNR

-476 ANPELNNATLNE
+476 ANPELNTATLNE

-495 LNALE
+495 LDKLE
-500 NNKTE
+500 GNKTE

-520 LQENQLEEEVVAEVE
+520 LQENQLEDEVVTEVE

-559 AFYLEATDGDQEVA
+559 ASYLEAADGDQEVA
-573 IQYFA
+573 IQSFA
-578 DDVAELE
+578 DDVTSLE
-585 RDLESESRF
+585 QDLESESRF
-594 SLTEEEDGL
+594 SLTEEGEGL
-603 VQADE
+603 LQADE
-608 QDVNAIAEEMNLMD
+608 QDVDAIAEEMNLLD

-632 GETVVVNPIEES
+632 GETVVVSPIEES
-644 NSLETL
+644 NSIETL
-650 TDEDVRELG
+650 TDEDVKDLG
-659 FESTDEM
+659 FESKEEM
-666 VQPLESFEGI
+666 VQPLESFEDI

-702 GGVMFNALA
+702 GGIMFNALA

-722 AKSETQY
+722 TKSETQY
-729 KKAVEL
+729 KKALDL

-745 LWEEGRIPNGHV
+745 LWKEGRIPNGHV

-777 YLSPEVKAQPEA
+777 YLAPEVKAQPEA

-802 QNKKGKKNKRLLDFI
+802 QKKKAPQNKSLLDFI
-817 ARKDISTLGQLLDAI
+817 ARENISTLGQLLDAI
-832 VQDANL
+832 VKDANL
-838 RAKGDVKS
+838 RAKGDMKG
-846 TLTLDER
+846 TLTLDQR
-853 AVMFSELSTAP
+853 AAMFSELSTAP

-879 GAPKNNSTL
+879 GAPKNNSSL

-975 RRPSDLQVAGQTMG
+975 QLQVSGQTMG

-1000 RPTTVMTDL
+1000 RPTTKMTDL

-1015 LKFAFPDVAVANSI
+1015 LKFAFPDVAVATTI
-1029 EEFNDILQQPG
+1029 EEFNEILQQPG

-1099 GLRLVENTQALKDA
+1099 GLKLVENTQALKDA

-1146 QFKEWMNAAFKYIKE
+1146 QFKEWMNATFKYIKE
-1161 KFTTSEDTFKVNE
+1161 KFTTSEELATD
-1174 IKAIKKDFKDGLINE
+1174 AIKK
-1189 KERDR
+1189 
-1194 RIKNIENSVSK
+1194 
-1205 SIKNMSLDE
+1205 MSLDE

-1221 DLFQGKAVSES
+1221 DLFQGKAVSTS

-1271 ALRRRGVDVDV
+1271 ALRRRGVDADV
-1282 IASAIEKTK
+1282 IASAIEKTEGK
-1291 GAASVRSK
+1291 AAVRTK

-1349 TDVQRERMIRDIRK
+1349 TDVQREKMIRDIRK

-1393 ELYMLRLKALNEG
+1393 ELYALRLKALNEG
-1406 AKNVITAMSKAS
+1406 AKNVITAMANAS
-1418 KLLNEEINDLVKSG
+1418 KLLNQEINDLVKSG
-1432 QISTQQMANV
+1432 QVSTQQMANI

-1481 QKRKVAKANAA
+1481 QKRGVAKQNAA

-1507 LFSINPTL
+1507 IFSINPTL

-1550 EDVLTAINEEQ
+1550 EDVLAAVNEEQ

-1595 DDVITDEEYELMKK
+1595 DEVITDEEYELMKK
-1609 YKSSIVPKKEAA
+1609 YKSSIVPEKAAA

-1653 ERDLATELKRLI
+1653 ERDLATRLKQLI

-1775 RAVAKFT
+1775 RAVAKYT

-1835 NSVAGFL
+1835 NSVTGFL

-1854 QLNER
+1854 QLSER

-1867 LNDFTDADGN
+1867 LKDFTDADGN

-1888 NAEKESIKVVQEIN
+1888 NAEKESIKTIQEIN
-1902 NGLGSKAEFT
+1902 SGLGSKAEFT

-2012 LQVDGERMS
+2012 LQADGERMS

-2028 NAIKSAFEESVENLL
+2028 NAIKSAFEETVENLL

-2050 TVLDEA
+2050 TVMDEA

-2093 FTNGTKIVRKISND
+2093 FTNGTKLVRKISND

-2229 NASTKHADNR
+2229 NAATKHADNR
-2239 SVMAGATDNAFMG
+2239 SVLAGATDNAFMG

-2269 NAFNGFMTRFL
+2269 NAFNNFMTRFL
-2280 IFEYVTARTGIMNMI
+2280 IFEYVTARTGVMNMI

-2329 LTDLFDDEPVSRLVG
+2329 LTDLFDDEPIARLAG

-2357 FGQAFA
+2357 LGQSFA
-2363 STFTSLLF
+2363 SAFTSLLF

-2377 ATKSILNSGIEEFN
+2377 ATKSILNAGIEEFN

-2421 GGSGLGDY
+2421 GGSGLADY

-2452 SPAKKEADAIKRSE
+2452 EPDKKEADAIKRSE

-2482 FIPMYKDVRKVVLD
+2482 FIPLYKDVRKVVLD

-2532 DYRLWENTFGPNAP
+2532 DYRLWENTFGPNSP

-2575 TPPSK
+2575 TPSSK
-2580 GGWEGEKWDDNFDSD
+2580 GGWDNETWEEDWGEKNK
-2595 WDDEEWSNEW
+2595 EEDWSNQW

>member
-1 MNEEA
+1 MNEEYLN
-6 IKLAYDLFVAD
+6 KLYKWISSMDNTFQQDVPIDMFMQKMADPNYASKMYDWIS
-17 GYTKS
+17 TKDETFQTDMPLENFMNRISNIDS
-22 IDEFKKLMREN
+22 IEAPTTL
-33 PNGRE
+33 
-38 VAYNLFVNDG
+38 
-48 YKKSIDDF
+48 
-56 SSLMGATES
+56 
-65 LGVTPGAEFPVKKKE
+65 KKKE
-80 DGISSSLD
+80 DGTSPSLG
-88 TTSQSNYQQPTEEDY
+88 TTLQSNYQQPTEQDY

-118 IPLGIGDFIDDLSR
+118 VPLGIGDFIDDLSR
-132 SVASGYRQGQLSEN
+132 SIASGYRQGQLSEN

-190 NGKGILGVILGIA
+190 NGKGLLGVILGIA

-244 GAVAGGVGAAPGA
+244 GAAAGGVGAAPGA

-281 FAELLQEEIGD
+281 FAELLQEEVGD

-329 LTGKIGGKVAGSIVT
+329 FTGKVGGKVAGSILT

-356 STVAKSIA
+356 STVAKSVA
-364 AASGIEAVGGSFG
+364 AASGIEALGGSVG
-377 EATARGVIGQDMDIS
+377 EATARGVIGQDMDVS

-406 KDFVSARFSSPKYK
+406 KDFVSTRFSSPKYK
-420 VNGSN
+420 VNGTA

-446 KIQIDNDYD
+446 KIQIDNDYE
-455 GRAGKLQNR
+455 GRAGKLQDR
-464 IVELSIKDELIK
+464 IVELSIKEELIK
-476 ANPELNNATLNE
+476 ANPKLNTATLNE

-495 LNALE
+495 LDKLE
-500 NNKTE
+500 GNKTE

-535 EAVVS
+535 EAAVS
-540 GVPEFNAQE
+540 GVPEFNAKE
-549 EFDLLEDEEK
+549 EFDLLEDKEK
-559 AFYLEATDGDQEVA
+559 AEYLEAANGDQDAA
-573 IQYFA
+573 IQSFA
-578 DDVAELE
+578 NDVASLE
-585 RDLESESRF
+585 QDLESESRF
-594 SLTEEEDGL
+594 SLTEEGDGI
-603 VQADE
+603 VQANE
-608 QDVNAIAEEMNLMD
+608 QDVDAIADEMNLLD
-622 ADEVNFVAPE
+622 ADEVNFVVPE
-632 GETVVVNPIEES
+632 GETVTVSPIEES
-644 NSLETL
+644 NSTETL
-650 TDEDVRELG
+650 TEEEVKDLG
-659 FESTDEM
+659 FESEDEM

-693 ATGQPMNAK
+693 ATGQPMSAK
-702 GGVMFNALA
+702 GGIMFNALA

-729 KKAVEL
+729 KKALDL
-735 YNKNKGLFER
+735 YNKNKELFER
-745 LWEEGRIPNGHV
+745 LWKEGRIPNGHV

-777 YLSPEVKAQPEA
+777 YLAPEVKAQPEA

-802 QNKKGKKNKRLLDFI
+802 QKKKAPQNKSLLDFI
-817 ARKDISTLGQLLDAI
+817 ARENITTLGQLLDAI
-832 VQDANL
+832 VKDANL
-838 RAKGDVKS
+838 RAKGDMKG
-846 TLTLDER
+846 TLTLDQR
-853 AVMFSELSTAP
+853 AAMFSELSTAP

-879 GAPKNNSTL
+879 GAPKNNSSL

-961 SRVFKPSKAGKRPS
+961 SRVFKPSVAGKRPTS
-975 RRPSDLQVAGQTMG
+975 LQVSGQTMG

-1000 RPTTVMTDL
+1000 RPTTKMTDL

-1015 LKFAFPDVAVANSI
+1015 LKFAFPDVSVATTI
-1029 EEFNDILQQPG
+1029 EEFNEVLQQPG

-1046 EGKVILGMTKDG
+1046 NGKVILGLTKDG
-1058 KIFLNPER
+1058 KIYLNPER

-1099 GLRLVENTQALKDA
+1099 GLKLVENTQALKDA
-1113 IAKYGDTKLAREE
+1113 IAKYGDNKLAREE

-1146 QFKEWMNAAFKYIKE
+1146 QFKEWMNATFKYIKE
-1161 KFTTSEDTFKVNE
+1161 KFTTSEELATD
-1174 IKAIKKDFKDGLINE
+1174 AIKK
-1189 KERDR
+1189 
-1194 RIKNIENSVSK
+1194 
-1205 SIKNMSLDE
+1205 MSLEE

-1221 DLFQGKAVSES
+1221 DLFQGKAVSTS

-1259 RGQGISEAAIKT
+1259 RTQGISEAAIKT
-1271 ALRRRGVDVDV
+1271 ALRRRGVDADV
-1282 IASAIEKTK
+1282 IASAIEKTQGK
-1291 GAASVRSK
+1291 AAVRAK

-1320 KSKKRGRT
+1320 KSKQRGRT

-1349 TDVQRERMIRDIRK
+1349 TDVQREQMIRDIRK

-1393 ELYMLRLKALNEG
+1393 ELYALRLKALNEG
-1406 AKNVITAMSKAS
+1406 AKNVITAMANAS
-1418 KLLNEEINDLVKSG
+1418 KLLNQEINDLVKSG
-1432 QISTQQMANV
+1432 QVSTQQMANI

-1481 QKRKVAKANAA
+1481 QKRKVAKANAS

-1550 EDVLTAINEEQ
+1550 EDVLSAVNEEQ
-1561 SLVPELQERYNDYDK
+1561 SLVPELQERYNEYDK
-1576 VMNDEGKVDYAAT
+1576 VIGDDGKVDYAAT

-1595 DDVITDEEYELMKK
+1595 DEVITDEEYELMKK
-1609 YKSSIVPKKEAA
+1609 YKSSIVPKKAAA

-1646 RELPSRE
+1646 SELPSRE
-1653 ERDLATELKRLI
+1653 ERDLATRLKQLI

-1755 QVFGDFK
+1755 QIFGDFK

-1775 RAVAKFT
+1775 RALAKYT
-1782 NEYSVIQGKIEKAQN
+1782 NEYSVIQSKIEKAQN

-1802 LGRDSLKYTM
+1802 FGRDSLKYTM

-1835 NSVAGFL
+1835 NSVTGFL
-1842 KATIKRIDEGTT
+1842 KATIKRIDDGTT
-1854 QLNER
+1854 QFSER

-1888 NAEKESIKVVQEIN
+1888 SAEKESIKTIKEIN
-1902 NGLGSKAEFT
+1902 SGLGSKAEFT

-1943 GPSFVESFNNSLRPS
+1943 GPSFVEAFNNSLRPS

-2012 LQVDGERMS
+2012 LQADGQRMS
-2021 SSKRKTF
+2021 SGKRKTF
-2028 NAIKSAFEESVENLL
+2028 NAIKSAFEETVENLL

-2050 TVLDEA
+2050 TVMDEA

-2135 TNILSQAT
+2135 TNILSQAS
-2143 GTKTRGASTKAANFL
+2143 GTKTRGASSKAVNFL

-2169 VKGVEFVA
+2169 VKGVEFIA

-2193 FGTFDSKFKEIT
+2193 FGTFESKFKEIT

-2239 SVMAGATDNAFMG
+2239 SVLAGATDNAFMG

-2269 NAFNGFMTRFL
+2269 NAFNNFMTRFL

-2329 LTDLFDDEPVSRLVG
+2329 LTDLFDDEPIGRLVG
-2344 ESKEDEMKSFDKA
+2344 ESKKDEMKSFDKA
-2357 FGQAFA
+2357 LGQAFA
-2363 STFTSLLF
+2363 SAFTSLLF

-2377 ATKSILNSGIEEFN
+2377 ATKSILNTGIEEFN

-2400 GDYDAYRDAIQYTVT
+2400 GDYDAYKDAIQYTVT
-2415 PKSKDG
+2415 PKSKEG
-2421 GGSGLGDY
+2421 GGTGLADY

-2442 TTDLVIKKIT
+2442 TTDLLVRKIT
-2452 SPAKKEADAIKRSE
+2452 EPAKKEPDAIKRSE

-2482 FIPMYKDVRKVVLD
+2482 FIPLYKDVRKVVLD
-2496 QIYSD
+2496 QIYGD

-2520 QGYDSEGDMKRY
+2520 QGYESESDMKRY
-2532 DYRLWENTFGPNAP
+2532 DYRLWENTFGPNSP

-2580 GGWEGEKWDDNFDSD
+2580 GGWDNESWNED
-2595 WDDEEWSNEW
+2595 WDSKDKEEDWSNQW

>member
-6 IKLAYDLFVAD
+6 IKIAYDLFVAD

-56 SSLMGATES
+56 SALMGATES

-80 DGISSSLD
+80 DGTSPSLD
-88 TTSQSNYQQPTEEDY
+88 TTLQSNYQQPTEEDY
-103 FTGGFGDFL
+103 FTGAFGDFL

-190 NGKGILGVILGIA
+190 NGKGILGVILGLA

-231 AAIATGAGYGAAT
+231 AVITTGAGYGAAT

-292 EELTAENIREVLNNE
+292 QELTAENIREVLNDE

-356 STVAKSIA
+356 TTVAKSVA
-364 AASGIEAVGGSFG
+364 AASGIEAVGGSVG

-420 VNGSN
+420 VNGTN

-476 ANPELNNATLNE
+476 ANPELNTTTLNE

-495 LNALE
+495 LDKLE
-500 NNKTE
+500 GNKTE

-549 EFDLLEDEEK
+549 EFNLLEDEEK
-559 AFYLEATDGDQEVA
+559 ASYLEAANGDQEVA
-573 IQYFA
+573 IQSFA
-578 DDVAELE
+578 DDVASLE
-585 RDLESESRF
+585 QDLESESRF

-745 LWEEGRIPNGHV
+745 LWKEGRIPNGHV

-802 QNKKGKKNKRLLDFI
+802 QNKKAPQNKRLLDFI

-853 AVMFSELSTAP
+853 AAMFSELSTAP

-905 TKKGDIVSIVG
+905 TKKGDVVSIVG

-975 RRPSDLQVAGQTMG
+975 DLQVAGQTMG

-1015 LKFAFPDVAVANSI
+1015 LKFAFPDVAVATSI

-1099 GLRLVENTQALKDA
+1099 GLKLVENTQALKDA

-1146 QFKEWMNAAFKYIKE
+1146 QFKEWMNATFKYIKE
-1161 KFTTSEDTFKVNE
+1161 KFTTSEELATD
-1174 IKAIKKDFKDGLINE
+1174 AIKK
-1189 KERDR
+1189 
-1194 RIKNIENSVSK
+1194 
-1205 SIKNMSLDE
+1205 MSLDE

-1221 DLFQGKAVSES
+1221 DLFKGKAVSTK

-1432 QISTQQMANV
+1432 QISTKQMANV

-1609 YKSSIVPKKEAA
+1609 YKSSIVPEKAAA

-1646 RELPSRE
+1646 SELPSRE
-1653 ERDLATELKRLI
+1653 ERDLATRLKRLI

-1717 NRSKPLPLTKI
+1717 NRSKPLPFTKI

-1775 RAVAKFT
+1775 RAVAKYT

-1835 NSVAGFL
+1835 NSVTGFL

-1854 QLNER
+1854 QLSER

-1888 NAEKESIKVVQEIN
+1888 NAEKESIKTIQEIN
-1902 NGLGSKAEFT
+1902 SGLGSKAEFT

-2012 LQVDGERMS
+2012 LQADGERMS

-2028 NAIKSAFEESVENLL
+2028 NAIKSAFEETVENLL

-2107 QGPNILNNL
+2107 QGPNILSNL

-2169 VKGVEFVA
+2169 VKSVEFVA

-2229 NASTKHADNR
+2229 SASTKHADNR
-2239 SVMAGATDNAFMG
+2239 SVLAGATDNAFMG

-2302 RQGAALI
+2302 RQGAALV

-2329 LTDLFDDEPVSRLVG
+2329 LTDLFDDEPIARLAG
-2344 ESKEDEMKSFDKA
+2344 ESDEDEMKSFDKVL
-2357 FGQAFA
+2357 GQAFA

-2452 SPAKKEADAIKRSE
+2452 EPDKKEADAIKRSE

-2482 FIPMYKDVRKVVLD
+2482 FIPLYKDVRKIVLN
-2496 QIYSD
+2496 QIYGD
-2501 LRKAQADL
+2501 LRKAQSDL
-2509 KNAKKT
+2509 NNAKKIR
-2515 KEEML
+2515 EEML
-2520 QGYDSEGDMKRY
+2520 QGYDSESDMKRY
-2532 DYRLWENTFGPNAP
+2532 NYPLWENNFGPNAP
-2546 DYDVREAEKKLKAAE
+2546 DYDVTQAEKELKAAE

-2575 TPPSK
+2575 TPSS
-2580 GGWEGEKWDDNFDSD
+2580 EAKWDKD
-2595 WDDEEWSNEW
+2595 WEAEWRRKSEKNWENKWKNK

>member
-1 MNEEA
+1 MNEEYLNELY
-6 IKLAYDLFVAD
+6 KWVSSMDN
-17 GYTKS
+17 
-22 IDEFKKLMREN
+22 EFQE
-33 PNGRE
+33 
-38 VAYNLFVNDG
+38 D
-48 YKKSIDDF
+48 
-56 SSLMGATES
+56 
-65 LGVTPGAEFPVKKKE
+65 FPVDMFIQKMADPNYASKMYNWISTKDETFQTDYPLESFMNRISDSNSIAPPTTLKKKE
-80 DGISSSLD
+80 DGTSSSLD
-88 TTSQSNYQQPTEEDY
+88 TTLQSNYQQQPTEQDY

-112 RGMDEV
+112 RGMDAV
-118 IPLGIGDFIDDLSR
+118 VPLGIGDFVDDLSR
-132 SVASGYRQGQLSEN
+132 SIASGYRQGQASEN

-161 LQSFIAANKDAQML
+161 LQSFIAANKDAQGL

-190 NGKGILGVILGIA
+190 HGGLLGVVLGIA
-203 KNPTVIPEL
+203 KNPTVLAEL

-231 AAIATGAGYGAAT
+231 ASIATGAGYGAT
-244 GAVAGGVGAAPGA
+244 VGAAAGGVGAAPGA

-276 EMGAT
+276 EFGAT
-281 FAELLQEEIGD
+281 FAELLQEEVGD
-292 EELTAENIREVLNNE
+292 EELTPENIREVLNNE

-329 LTGKIGGKVAGSIVT
+329 LTGKIGGKVASSIVT
-344 KGGKQAAKEATK
+344 KGGKQAAAEATK
-356 STVAKSIA
+356 ATFAKSIA
-364 AASGIEAVGGSFG
+364 ASSGVEAVGGSVG
-377 EATARGVIGQDMDIS
+377 EATARAVIGQDMDVS

-400 ELPGGV
+400 ELPGGI
-406 KDFVSARFSSPKYK
+406 KDYISARYSAPKYK
-420 VNGSN
+420 VNGDK

-440 EEIQAT
+440 EELQAT

-476 ANPELNNATLNE
+476 ANPELNTATLNE

-495 LNALE
+495 LDKLE
-500 NNKTE
+500 GSKTE

-535 EAVVS
+535 EAGVS

-559 AFYLEATDGDQEVA
+559 ASYLEAADGDQEVA
-573 IQYFA
+573 IQSFA
-578 DDVAELE
+578 DDVASLE
-585 RDLESESRF
+585 QDLESENRF
-594 SLTEEEDGL
+594 SLTEEGDGL
-603 VQADE
+603 VQANE
-608 QDVNAIAEEMNLMD
+608 QDVDAIADEMNLLD
-622 ADEVNFVAPE
+622 ADEVKFVAPE
-632 GETVVVNPIEES
+632 GETVVVSPIEES
-644 NSLETL
+644 NSTETL
-650 TDEDVRELG
+650 TDEEVKDLG
-659 FESTDEM
+659 FESKEEM
-666 VQPLESFEGI
+666 VQPLESFEDI

-702 GGVMFNALA
+702 GGIMFNVLA

-722 AKSETQY
+722 TKSETQY
-729 KKAVEL
+729 KKALDL

-745 LWEEGRIPNGHV
+745 LWKEGRIPNGHV

-777 YLSPEVKAQPEA
+777 YLAPEVKAQPEA

-802 QNKKGKKNKRLLDFI
+802 KNKKAKQNKSLLDFI
-817 ARKDISTLGQLLDAI
+817 ARENISTLGQLLDAI
-832 VQDANL
+832 VKDANL
-838 RAKGDVKS
+838 RAKGNVKG
-846 TLTLDER
+846 TLTLDQR
-853 AVMFSELSTAP
+853 AAMFSELSTAP

-879 GAPKNNSTL
+879 GAPKNNSSL

-916 IDVINGGVIDID
+916 IDVLNGGVIDID

-961 SRVFKPSKAGKRPS
+961 SRVFKPNKKGKRPS
-975 RRPSDLQVAGQTMG
+975 ELQVSGQTMG

-1000 RPTTVMTDL
+1000 RPTTKMTDL
-1009 QILLGK
+1009 KILLGK
-1015 LKFAFPDVAVANSI
+1015 LKFAFPKVAVATTI
-1029 EEFNDILQQPG
+1029 EEFNEVLQQPG

-1099 GLRLVENTQALKDA
+1099 GLKLVENTQALKDA

-1146 QFKEWMNAAFKYIKE
+1146 QFKEWMNATFKYIKE
-1161 KFTTSEDTFKVNE
+1161 KFTTSEELATD
-1174 IKAIKKDFKDGLINE
+1174 AIKK
-1189 KERDR
+1189 
-1194 RIKNIENSVSK
+1194 
-1205 SIKNMSLDE
+1205 MSLDE

-1221 DLFQGKAVSES
+1221 DLFQGKAVSTS

-1271 ALRRRGVDVDV
+1271 ALRRRGVEADV

-1291 GAASVRSK
+1291 GKAAVRTK

-1406 AKNVITAMSKAS
+1406 AKNVITAMANAS
-1418 KLLNEEINDLVKSG
+1418 KLLNQEINDLVKSG
-1432 QISTQQMANV
+1432 QVSTKQMANV

-1481 QKRKVAKANAA
+1481 QKRKVAKENAA
-1492 TKIGIAQALSPQLQR
+1492 TKIGIAQALSPELQR
-1507 LFSINPTL
+1507 IFSINPTL

-1545 VTQLT
+1545 LTQLT
-1550 EDVLTAINEEQ
+1550 EDVLAAVNEEQ

-1576 VMNDEGKVDYAAT
+1576 VMNDDGKVDYAAT

-1609 YKSSIVPKKEAA
+1609 YKSSIVPKKAAA
-1621 PMSEAEIEER
+1621 PMSEAEIQER

-1653 ERDLATELKRLI
+1653 ERDLATRLKELI
-1665 RSGAID
+1665 RSGAIN
-1671 GLSLPDLQN
+1671 GLSLRDLQN

-1693 PHFAEVMVEKLNAVN
+1693 PHFAAVMVEKLNAVN
-1708 DGKNLASAI
+1708 RGKNVASAI

-1775 RAVAKFT
+1775 RAVAKYT
-1782 NEYSVIQGKIEKAQN
+1782 NEYGTIVSKIEKAQN
-1797 AVQKS
+1797 AVQES
-1802 LGRDSLKYTM
+1802 LGRDSLAYTM

-1828 NPQSPQV
+1828 NPQNPQV
-1835 NSVAGFL
+1835 NSVVGFL
-1842 KATIKRIDEGTT
+1842 KATIIRIDGATT
-1854 QLNER
+1854 QFSER
-1859 DAEMLQSI
+1859 DAKMLQSI
-1867 LNDFTDADGN
+1867 LKDFTDTDGN

-1888 NAEKESIKVVQEIN
+1888 NAEKESIKTIQEIN
-1902 NGLGSKAEFT
+1902 GGLGSKAEFT
-1912 SSVIRGDKFNPLNN
+1912 SSIIRGDKFNPLNN

-1931 VMHETQPSDMMN
+1931 VMHETQPSDMTN
-1943 GPSFVESFNNSLRPS
+1943 GPSFVEALNNSLSTERVTS
-1958 TRAKTLIER
+1958 TRAKNLIKR

-1976 DVYASV
+1976 DVYTSV

-1997 PIRTARRTMNQAEKN
+1997 PIRTARRTMNQAEKDLESN
-2012 LQVDGERMS
+2012 GERMS

-2028 NAIKSAFEESVENLL
+2028 NAINSAFEETVENLL

-2050 TVLDEA
+2050 TVMDEA

-2135 TNILSQAT
+2135 TNILSQAS
-2143 GTKTRGASTKAANFL
+2143 GTRTRGASTKAANFL

-2229 NASTKHADNR
+2229 SAATKHADNR

-2269 NAFNGFMTRFL
+2269 NAFNNFMTRFL
-2280 IFEYVTARTGIMNMI
+2280 IFEYVTARTGVMNMI

-2329 LTDLFDDEPVSRLVG
+2329 LTDLFDDEPIARLAG
-2344 ESKEDEMKSFDKA
+2344 ESKEGEMKSFDKA
-2357 FGQAFA
+2357 LGQAFT
-2363 STFTSLLF
+2363 STFTSLMF

-2377 ATKSILNSGIEEFN
+2377 ATKSIINAGIEEFN

-2400 GDYDAYRDAIQYTVT
+2400 GDYDAYRDAIQYTIT

-2452 SPAKKEADAIKRSE
+2452 EPDKKEADAIKRSE

-2482 FIPMYKDVRKVVLD
+2482 FIPLYKDVRKVVLD

-2501 LRKAQADL
+2501 LKKAQADL

-2546 DYDVREAEKKLKAAE
+2546 DYDVREAAKKLKAAE

-2580 GGWEGEKWDDNFDSD
+2580 GGWDNETWDETWGEKTK
-2595 WDDEEWSNEW
+2595 EEDWSNQW

>member
-1 MNEEA
+1 MNEEYLN
-6 IKLAYDLFVAD
+6 KLYQWVSSMDNTFQED
-17 GYTKS
+17 MS
-22 IDEFKKLMREN
+22 IDMFMQRMADPNYASNMYNWISSKDETFQTDMPLEN
-33 PNGRE
+33 FMNRISN
-38 VAYNLFVNDG
+38 AD
-48 YKKSIDDF
+48 SIAPPTT
-56 SSLMGATES
+56 L
-65 LGVTPGAEFPVKKKE
+65 KKKE
-80 DGISSSLD
+80 DGTSTSLD
-88 TTSQSNYQQPTEEDY
+88 TTLQSNFQQPTEEDY

-161 LQSFIAANKDAQML
+161 LQSFIAANKEAQML

-244 GAVAGGVGAAPGA
+244 GLAAGGVGAAPGA

-281 FAELLQEEIGD
+281 FAELLQEEVGD
-292 EELTAENIREVLNNE
+292 QELTAENIREVLNNE

-329 LTGKIGGKVAGSIVT
+329 FTGKVGGKVASKILT

-356 STVAKSIA
+356 ATVAKSVA
-364 AASGIEAVGGSFG
+364 AASGIEAVGGSVG
-377 EATARGVIGQDMDIS
+377 EATARGVIGQDMDVS

-455 GRAGKLQNR
+455 GRAGKLQDR

-476 ANPELNNATLNE
+476 ANPELNTTTLNE

-495 LNALE
+495 LDKLE
-500 NNKTE
+500 GNKTE

-549 EFDLLEDEEK
+549 EFNLLADEEK
-559 AFYLEATDGDQEVA
+559 ASYLEAAGGDQEVA
-573 IQYFA
+573 IQSFA
-578 DDVAELE
+578 DDVASLE
-585 RDLESESRF
+585 QDLESESRF
-594 SLTEEEDGL
+594 SLTEEGDGL
-603 VQADE
+603 LQADE
-608 QDVNAIAEEMNLMD
+608 QDVDAIAEEMNLMD

-722 AKSETQY
+722 SKSETQY

-802 QNKKGKKNKRLLDFI
+802 KNKKAPQNKRLLDFI

-853 AVMFSELSTAP
+853 AAMFSELSTAP

-961 SRVFKPSKAGKRPS
+961 SRVFKPNKAGKRPS
-975 RRPSDLQVAGQTMG
+975 DLQVSGQTMG

-1000 RPTTVMTDL
+1000 RPTTVMTDF

-1015 LKFAFPDVAVANSI
+1015 LKFAFPDVAVATSI

-1099 GLRLVENTQALKDA
+1099 GLKLVENTQALKDA

-1136 NTIIEASKKS
+1136 TTIIEASKKS
-1146 QFKEWMNAAFKYIKE
+1146 QFKEWMNATFKYIKE
-1161 KFTTSEDTFKVNE
+1161 KFTTSDELATD
-1174 IKAIKKDFKDGLINE
+1174 AIKK
-1189 KERDR
+1189 
-1194 RIKNIENSVSK
+1194 
-1205 SIKNMSLDE
+1205 MSLDE

-1221 DLFQGKAVSES
+1221 DLFKGKAVSTK

-1291 GAASVRSK
+1291 GKAAVRTK

-1561 SLVPELQERYNDYDK
+1561 SLVPELQERYNDYGK

-1609 YKSSIVPKKEAA
+1609 YKSSIVPKKAAA

-1646 RELPSRE
+1646 SELPSRE
-1653 ERDLATELKRLI
+1653 ERDLAAKLKRLI

-1775 RAVAKFT
+1775 RAVAKYT

-1835 NSVAGFL
+1835 NSVTGFL
-1842 KATIKRIDEGTT
+1842 KATIKRIDDGTT
-1854 QLNER
+1854 QFSER

-1888 NAEKESIKVVQEIN
+1888 NAEKESIKTIQEIN
-1902 NGLGSKAEFT
+1902 SGLGSKAEFT

-1958 TRAKTLIER
+1958 TRAKNLIER

-2012 LQVDGERMS
+2012 LQADGERMS

-2028 NAIKSAFEESVENLL
+2028 NAIKSAFEETVENLL

-2107 QGPNILNNL
+2107 QGPSILSNL

-2229 NASTKHADNR
+2229 SASTKHADNR
-2239 SVMAGATDNAFMG
+2239 SVLAGATDNAFMG

-2329 LTDLFDDEPVSRLVG
+2329 LTDLFDDEPIARLAG

-2357 FGQAFA
+2357 LGQAFA

-2452 SPAKKEADAIKRSE
+2452 EPAKKEADAIKRSE
-2466 DEMYYRI
+2466 DEMYYRV

-2482 FIPMYKDVRKVVLD
+2482 FIPLYKDVRKVVLD

-2532 DYRLWENTFGPNAP
+2532 DYRLWENTFGPNSP

-2580 GGWEGEKWDDNFDSD
+2580 GGWKEEKWDDNFDSD
-2595 WDDEEWSNEW
+2595 WDDKEWSNEW

>member
-6 IKLAYDLFVAD
+6 IKIAYDLFVAD
-17 GYTKS
+17 GYKKS
-22 IDEFKKLMREN
+22 IDEFKSLMQGN
-33 PNGRE
+33 PKGRE
-38 VAYNLFVNDG
+38 VAYNLFVADG
-48 YKKSIDDF
+48 YKKPINEF
-56 SSLMGATES
+56 EVLMGVTAPSDLTTEEAS
-65 LGVTPGAEFPVKKKE
+65 LEKKKS
-80 DGISSSLD
+80 GTSTSLD
-88 TTSQSNYQQPTEEDY
+88 STFVSNEYQPTEQDY
-103 FTGGFGDFL
+103 FEGTFGDIL
-112 RGMDEV
+112 RGFDAI
-118 IPLGIGDFIDDLSR
+118 IPLGLGDFVDDTAR
-132 SVASGYRQGQLSEN
+132 AVASGYNQGVMSEN
-146 ASDLLLRGSMATDED
+146 AADLLVRGNMSSDED
-161 LQSFIAANKDAQML
+161 LKSFIEANKNAQQL

-190 NGKGILGVILGIA
+190 NGKGFLGVVLGIA
-203 KNPTVIPEL
+203 KNPSVISEL
-212 ILSSMTGMAT
+212 IVSSMVGMAS
-222 NTDALAAGG
+222 NTDALLAGG
-231 AAIATGAGYGAAT
+231 SVVGAGAGYGAAT
-244 GAVAGGVGAAPGA
+244 GSLAMGVGAAPGA
-257 LAGAAAAI
+257 VAGALASI
-265 PYAFAAAGTAV
+265 PYAFATAGTMV

-292 EELTAENIREVLNNE
+292 EELTAENIKKVLND
-307 EKYTRIR
+307 EKKYSSIR
-314 NKALARGITIGAIDA
+314 NKAVARGITIGSIDA
-329 LTGKIGGKVAGSIVT
+329 LTGKMGGKLASSIVT
-344 KGGKQAAKEATK
+344 KGGTQAASAASKK
-356 STVAKSIA
+356 LVAKSVL
-364 AASGIEAVGGSFG
+364 AASGVEGVGGSIG

-400 ELPGGV
+400 EMPGGV
-406 KDFVSARFSSPKYK
+406 KDFISTRYSVPKYK
-420 VNGSN
+420 VNGEKVN
-425 VDAAFIDNLIETMTL
+425 AEILDNLIETMTL
-440 EEIQAT
+440 EELQGS

-455 GRAGKLQNR
+455 GRKGKLQDR
-464 IVELSIKDELIK
+464 IVELSTEQQILE
-476 ANPELNNATLNE
+476 ASPEVNKPTLTE
-488 LTKLQIE
+488 LTRLQIA
-495 LNALE
+495 LNKLE
-500 NNKTE
+500 GNKTE

-511 ADLREKIKD
+511 ADLREQIKN

-559 AFYLEATDGDQEVA
+559 ASYLEAADGDQEVA
-573 IQYFA
+573 IQSFA
-578 DDVAELE
+578 DDVASLE
-585 RDLESESRF
+585 QDLESESRF
-594 SLTEEEDGL
+594 SLTEEGEGL
-603 VQADE
+603 LQADE
-608 QDVNAIAEEMNLMD
+608 QDVDAIAEEMNSLD

-632 GETVVVNPIEES
+632 GETVVVSPIEES

-722 AKSETQY
+722 SKSETQY
-729 KKAVEL
+729 KKALDL
-735 YNKNKGLFER
+735 YSKNKSLFER
-745 LWEEGRIPNGHV
+745 LWKEGRIPNGHV

-777 YLSPEVKAQPEA
+777 YLAPEVKAQPES

-802 QNKKGKKNKRLLDFI
+802 QKKKAPQNKSLLDFI
-817 ARKDISTLGQLLDAI
+817 ARENISTLGQLLDAI
-832 VQDANL
+832 VKDANL
-838 RAKGDVKS
+838 RAKGDVKG
-846 TLTLDER
+846 TLTLDQR
-853 AVMFSELSTAP
+853 AAMFSELSTAP

-879 GAPKNNSTL
+879 GAPKNNSSL

-916 IDVINGGVIDID
+916 VDVINGGVIDID

-961 SRVFKPSKAGKRPS
+961 SRVFKPQGKKGKRPS
-975 RRPSDLQVAGQTMG
+975 QLQVSGQTMG

-1000 RPTTVMTDL
+1000 RPTTKMTDFK
-1009 QILLGK
+1009 ILLGK
-1015 LKFAFPDVAVANSI
+1015 LKFAFPDVAVATTI
-1029 EEFNDILQQPG
+1029 EEFNEVLQQPG

-1084 RSKASGEKGTALLER
+1084 RSKASDKKGTALLER
-1099 GLRLVENTQALKDA
+1099 GLKLVENTQALKDA

-1136 NTIIEASKKS
+1136 STIIEAAKKS
-1146 QFKEWMNAAFKYIKE
+1146 QFKEWMNATFKYIKE

-1174 IKAIKKDFKDGLINE
+1174 IKAIEKDFKDGLINE

-1205 SIKNMSLDE
+1205 SIKNMSLNE
-1214 FINTGLA
+1214 FINIGLA
-1221 DLFQGKAVSES
+1221 DLFQGKAVSKS

-1271 ALRRRGVDVDV
+1271 ALRRRGVDADV

-1291 GAASVRSK
+1291 GNAAVRTK

-1328 YSQIPKNVIAYLEGT
+1328 YAQIPKNVIAYLEGT

-1349 TDVQRERMIRDIRK
+1349 TDVQRETMIRDIRK

-1378 LGTIKDIKKITIAEK
+1378 LGTIKDVINITISEK
-1393 ELYMLRLKALNEG
+1393 ELLINRLKALNEG

-1550 EDVLTAINEEQ
+1550 EDVMTAINEEQ

-1595 DDVITDEEYELMKK
+1595 DEVITDKEYELMKK

-1636 NEVNQTELEF
+1636 NEVTQTELEF

-1653 ERDLATELKRLI
+1653 ERDLATKLKRLI

-1671 GLSLPDLQN
+1671 GLSLRDLQN

-1717 NRSKPLPLTKI
+1717 NRSKPLPLSRI

-1762 TKDIFESVFGAAS
+1762 TKDIFESVFGAAA

-1782 NEYSVIQGKIEKAQN
+1782 NEYSVIQNKIEKAQN

-1802 LGRDSLKYTM
+1802 LGRDSLEYTM

-1835 NSVAGFL
+1835 NSVIGFL
-1842 KATIKRIDEGTT
+1842 KATIKRIDDGTT
-1854 QLNER
+1854 QLSER

-1867 LNDFTDADGN
+1867 LKDFTDADGN

-1888 NAEKESIKVVQEIN
+1888 NAEKESIKTIQEIN
-1902 NGLGSKAEFT
+1902 SGLGSKADFT

-1943 GPSFVESFNNSLRPS
+1943 GPSFVEAFNNSLRPS

-1997 PIRTARRTMNQAEKN
+1997 PIRTARRTMNQAEKD
-2012 LQVDGERMS
+2012 LQSNGERMS
-2021 SSKRKTF
+2021 SGKRKTF
-2028 NAIKSAFEESVENLL
+2028 NAIKSAFEETVENLI

-2050 TVLDEA
+2050 TVLDQA

-2107 QGPNILNNL
+2107 QGPSILNNL

-2211 DKIAANDEAYMSK
+2211 DKIAANDEAYMSE

-2239 SVMAGATDNAFMG
+2239 SVLAGATDNAFMG

-2263 AMLKGF
+2263 AILKGF

-2295 GKGELNK
+2295 GKGDLNK

-2329 LTDLFDDEPVSRLVG
+2329 LTDLFDDEP
-2344 ESKEDEMKSFDKA
+2344 EYDENFQKIENPNEMKSFDKA
-2357 FGQAFA
+2357 LGQAFT

-2377 ATKSILNSGIEEFN
+2377 ATKSILNAGIEDFN

-2400 GDYDAYRDAIQYTVT
+2400 GEYDAYKDAIQYTVT

-2421 GGSGLGDY
+2421 GGSGLADY

-2452 SPAKKEADAIKRSE
+2452 EPAKKKADAIKRSD
-2466 DEMYYRI
+2466 DELYYRV

-2482 FIPMYKDVRKVVLD
+2482 FIPLYKDVRKIVLA
-2496 QIYSD
+2496 QIYGDLKKAQSD
-2501 LRKAQADL
+2501 LN
-2509 KNAKKT
+2509 NAKKT

-2520 QGYDSEGDMKRY
+2520 QGFDSETDMKRY
-2532 DYRLWENTFGPNAP
+2532 NYELWENTYGPNSP
-2546 DYDVREAEKKLKAAE
+2546 DYDVREAQKKLKAAE

-2575 TPPSK
+2575 TPSAK
-2580 GGWEGEKWDDNFDSD
+2580 EGSWETEDWGGTSEDNFKDNGWDDQ
-2595 WDDEEWSNEW
+2595 W

>member
-48 YKKSIDDF
+48 YQKSINDF
-56 SSLMGATES
+56 SVLMGATES
-65 LGVTPGAEFPVKKKE
+65 LGVTPEAEFPVKKKE
-80 DGISSSLD
+80 DGTSPSLD
-88 TTSQSNYQQPTEEDY
+88 TTLQSNYQQPTEEDY

-161 LQSFIAANKDAQML
+161 LQSFIAANKDAQGL

-281 FAELLQEEIGD
+281 FAELLQEEVGD
-292 EELTAENIREVLNNE
+292 QELTAENIREVLNDE

-329 LTGKIGGKVAGSIVT
+329 FTGKVGGKVASKILT

-356 STVAKSIA
+356 ATVAKSVA
-364 AASGIEAVGGSFG
+364 AASGIEAVGGSVG
-377 EATARGVIGQDMDIS
+377 EATARGVIGQDMDVS

-455 GRAGKLQNR
+455 GRAGKLQDR

-476 ANPELNNATLNE
+476 ANPELNTTTLNE

-495 LNALE
+495 LDKLE
-500 NNKTE
+500 GNKTE

-559 AFYLEATDGDQEVA
+559 ASYLEAADGDQEVA
-573 IQYFA
+573 IQSFA
-578 DDVAELE
+578 DDVASLE
-585 RDLESESRF
+585 QDLESESRF
-594 SLTEEEDGL
+594 SLTEEGEGL
-603 VQADE
+603 LQADE
-608 QDVNAIAEEMNLMD
+608 QDVDAIAEEMNSLD

-632 GETVVVNPIEES
+632 GETVVVSPIEES

-729 KKAVEL
+729 TKALDL

-745 LWEEGRIPNGHV
+745 LWKEGRIPNGHV

-777 YLSPEVKAQPEA
+777 YLAPEVKAQPEA

-802 QNKKGKKNKRLLDFI
+802 KNKKAPQNKSLLDFI
-817 ARKDISTLGQLLDAI
+817 ARENISTLGQLLDAI
-832 VQDANL
+832 VKDANL
-838 RAKGDVKS
+838 RAKGDVKG
-846 TLTLDER
+846 TLTLDQR
-853 AVMFSELSTAP
+853 AAMFSELSTAP

-879 GAPKNNSTL
+879 GAPKNNSSL

-916 IDVINGGVIDID
+916 IDVVNGGVIDID

-961 SRVFKPSKAGKRPS
+961 SRVFKPNKAGKRPS
-975 RRPSDLQVAGQTMG
+975 QLQVSGQTMG

-1000 RPTTVMTDL
+1000 RPTTKMTDL

-1015 LKFAFPDVAVANSI
+1015 LKFAFPDVAVATTI
-1029 EEFNDILQQPG
+1029 EEFNEILQQPG

-1099 GLRLVENTQALKDA
+1099 GLKLVENTQALKDA

-1146 QFKEWMNAAFKYIKE
+1146 QFKEWMNATFKYIKE
-1161 KFTTSEDTFKVNE
+1161 KFTTSEELDTD
-1174 IKAIKKDFKDGLINE
+1174 AIKK
-1189 KERDR
+1189 
-1194 RIKNIENSVSK
+1194 
-1205 SIKNMSLDE
+1205 MSLDE

-1221 DLFQGKAVSES
+1221 DLFQGKAVSKS

-1271 ALRRRGVDVDV
+1271 ALRRRGVDADV

-1291 GAASVRSK
+1291 GKAAVRTK
-1299 VSEEFAQGYDRVMK
+1299 VSEEFAEGYDRVMK
-1313 EIDGIIE
+1313 EIDGIIQ

-1349 TDVQRERMIRDIRK
+1349 TDVQREKMIRDIRK

-1371 APSVGRI
+1371 AP
-1378 LGTIKDIKKITIAEK
+1378 
-1393 ELYMLRLKALNEG
+1393 
-1406 AKNVITAMSKAS
+1406 
-1418 KLLNEEINDLVKSG
+1418 
-1432 QISTQQMANV
+1432 
-1442 LSRFS
+1442 
-1447 KVNLLSDVSIERFV
+1447 FV

-1609 YKSSIVPKKEAA
+1609 YKSSIVPEKAAA

-1646 RELPSRE
+1646 RDLPSRE
-1653 ERDLATELKRLI
+1653 ERDLATKLKQLI

-1775 RAVAKFT
+1775 RAVAKYT

-1835 NSVAGFL
+1835 NSVTGFL

-1854 QLNER
+1854 QLSER

-1867 LNDFTDADGN
+1867 LKDFTDADGN

-1888 NAEKESIKVVQEIN
+1888 NAEKESIKTIQEIN
-1902 NGLGSKAEFT
+1902 SGLGSKAEFT

-2012 LQVDGERMS
+2012 LQADGERMS

-2028 NAIKSAFEESVENLL
+2028 NAIKSAFEETVENLL

-2050 TVLDEA
+2050 TVMDEA

-2067 ILAGSGRFVAE
+2067 ILAGGGRFVAE

-2229 NASTKHADNR
+2229 SAATKHADNR

-2329 LTDLFDDEPVSRLVG
+2329 LTDLFDDEPIARLAG

-2357 FGQAFA
+2357 LGQSFA
-2363 STFTSLLF
+2363 SAFTSLLF

-2377 ATKSILNSGIEEFN
+2377 ATKSILNAGIEEFN

-2452 SPAKKEADAIKRSE
+2452 EPDKKEADAIKRSE

-2482 FIPMYKDVRKVVLD
+2482 FIPLYKDVRKVVLD

-2515 KEEML
+2515 KTEML
-2520 QGYDSEGDMKRY
+2520 QGYDSESDMKRY
-2532 DYRLWENTFGPNAP
+2532 DYRLWENTFGPNSP

-2575 TPPSK
+2575 TPSSK
-2580 GGWEGEKWDDNFDSD
+2580 GGWDNETWEEDWGEKNK
-2595 WDDEEWSNEW
+2595 EEDWSNQW